1 MNKVTLS
8 VVALAAIGAPVQ
20 SQAADQT
27 EAEKLQATYE
37 EVCGILNTAINE
49 VNVYHDAVK
58 AQYLSEFSNI
68 QKEIDAAK
76 TAGTIDK
83 AYFTGKIGAVKADAL
98 KREKQYV
105 AKDKIDAAFK
115 ALTVDYNNALKQ
127 VKNGSYPN
135 VGANKKAW
143 LEGLGYSELKA
154 TIEAL
159 NPATQDDIAANKA
172 GIVSECTAMQNSI
185 KSMLA
190 GIDEE
195 EKNVANN
202 EDAYNQVVKAITNL
216 KNTYNEQLQELLKL
230 LPGDPDVYGDW
241 QAKAIDEL
249 NEQYRKILDVEKK
262 NNAAHDAGNA
272 NDILSENLNT
282 LNEVSGKIIGENGEK
297 GEIYNK
303 WNTAKLDEE
312 KAYAERKADVEGLKT
327 TLKSTT
333 DKLSERKLSDLDSD
347 ISTINAK
354 IGELASTIE
363 DNYKDNTVSELD
375 IKNSMT
381 AIETLIKEL
390 GTKAQ
395 PIIDNYDAN
404 VLIIKE
410 LEAQYKT
417 LEAAKKAADK
427 LSDDGNYKASDYF
440 TESYNNINTKRKA
453 IIDAAKNAL
462 DTKTSVAY
470 KASTKYKNAMDEVD
484 DLISTYAAN
493 TTASLSA
500 YNTAA
505 KTIADVQALVDK
517 FAALPDLT
525 VTSDGKVK
533 GYGASD
539 QCTYQEAM
547 DNAKSDIENIN
558 NSIDKAKTEKDGDH
572 KNSMVIA
579 SGKPLTR
586 DLKALQTLLDNYKT
600 NKANFDKNSAIAA
613 ADNILAEADARIKD
627 FSDRIDEAK
636 KGDLGNMKDEVEA
649 KIAALQP
656 DLKKLKADV
665 DAAKDSY
672 NKYNKEEDK
681 DKKAEE
687 AQKTISKLS
696 DVNKV
701 LDELEPKVVEAEN
714 LAIKAKN
721 NKAAYDATTKAV
733 TDSSIEGKLASAE
746 TEINNKTTG
755 EGKDFY
761 LDEWKKL
768 KLNVAALKTAI
779 GDSYKNKK
787 SAENKESHLNTL
799 NNLLSAI
806 STLQT
811 NAIANE
817 TMHSAQVEKAK
828 TLQSDWQKAYTNI
841 SEKDESTKAK
851 EYLAQL
857 GTLQDAINALN
868 KNIGEAFGKG
878 ESKAKDSEFAAE
890 ITRITNEINNIV
902 KAQEEGYN
910 AAIEA
915 DNIAQH
921 ELFKTQYNAAYKQY
935 QDAVSA
941 LNEFAKIQNLDL
953 KEVLKNLVPTHDAI
967 YDYAE
972 KLRDLNT
979 KENAEYAKFKAPDL
993 YSSAEFVKGANT
1005 YTEEIDKLLN
1015 TYQETVND
1023 EAKTKYNTL
1032 IQTAVTEL
1040 ANAKDAVKDFKYDG
1054 KDNAFKDVDDVV
1066 SAAQTAAGKTEG
1078 SKVVDRMFAVKMDG
1092 WFTTLTNVKSLIAA
1106 DKEVAADNE
1115 FTYHYNEFTKLYNS
1129 EKTEIAG
1136 LKGLTKDYLAQL
1148 SERAKIISAAQELF
1162 NKVPGNKKFDELPG
1176 CLTELKKY
1184 YDGDKGIPV
1193 EIEGKN
1199 HSVIYDNALKDSAK
1213 STANLKAYDEII
1225 KIIDAAAEK
1234 VANGAEAI
1242 DPLFNVH
1249 IKDSKI
1255 YTDYK
1260 AICVRIEALY
1270 NSAEKS
1276 KKDGSCVEDKGN
1288 AESEAKNIETAIED
1302 LKNPAIDAE
1311 IPALKGEVD
1320 RVKEE
1325 YNKAATQSADLLE
1338 KVKVYD
1344 AQIEA
1349 LYRTLD
1355 ATPTKENPNNKG
1367 IQYKW
1372 ENERSKYGFDAAK
1385 ADLVK
1390 LQSEISRV
1398 GRELTAL
1405 YDAAAQETALAELN
1419 ARAEEL
1425 EALLKDFTE
1434 KAEYHKDINDKYGA
1448 DLDDFK
1454 AYLEGVKAD
1463 VEAKNAAGDIL
1474 FHKNNLLADFD
1485 RAEAEFSDVA
1495 GLNAMYNKYVTNDK
1509 VYNTLKAGFEAL
1521 QKQLDDLKTLADGF
1535 HASHLVPITDPVTG
1549 ELVDVEY
1556 RNNQYEVI
1564 SATIKTELNDLAKSH
1579 DAINLTAK
1587 DLKGATDEV
1596 SAKIVEYEKTIK
1608 YDEARLCWLKDLHET
1623 YLDAANNLRKNLADN
1638 QLYGGNRYNELVNR
1652 MKQLDNAHTNA
1663 KAYNDAAFWNG
1674 SIAND
1679 IDGKDVLVKNEETGD
1694 LVNIEIDYLE
1704 EAWPTL
1710 QAKVE
1715 KLLAEANQLAKDV
1728 NDFAYI
1734 KGDADND
1741 KKVTV
1746 NDYSTVRNWILT
1758 ATAFEDVSESQRYA
1772 GDVDGNKQF
1781 TVADMTQI
1789 SNIIFYGNPL
1799 GKQEEA
1805 AGAKGQLTVV
1815 DNDEITLVKES
1826 EETSVFGKTV
1836 RVAVNVAHNVAF
1848 TAGQFDVKLPEGM
1861 KIASQSL
1868 TERGNG
1874 HELLCNEIGNGLY
1887 RMVAATI
1894 DNTKFNGRTGAL
1906 VLIDVEVS
1914 GSYTGGEISVSNVI
1928 FSDANGISYSIVG
1941 PGNDG
1946 ETTGIDGVTAP
1957 TVKERIYSIGGQMKK
1972 ALKKGINIIVGEDGK
1987 GHKVVK

>member
-20 SQAADQT
+20 SQAAEQT
-27 EAEKLQATYE
+27 EAEKLQATYD

-49 VNVYHDAVK
+49 VNGYHEAVK
-58 AQYLSEFSNI
+58 AEYLNKLSNI

-83 AYFTGKIGAVKADAL
+83 AYFDGVISTVKAEA
-98 KREKQYV
+98 KNRENQYV
-105 AKDKIDAAFK
+105 GYDLIKGKFDNLTSTYKK
-115 ALTVDYNNALKQ
+115 ALTTVQ
-127 VKNGSYPN
+127 NGSYPN
-135 VGANKKAW
+135 VGAKKKAW
-143 LEGLGYSELKA
+143 LESDELGYPALKA
-154 TIEAL
+154 RVDAL
-159 NPATQDDIAANKA
+159 DPATQDDIYNKRWSMWYECSNMNTSVQAMLDGLVVEEANAAS
-172 GIVSECTAMQNSI
+172 SEASYKDVVDIITA
-185 KSMLA
+185 
-190 GIDEE
+190 
-195 EKNVANN
+195 
-202 EDAYNQVVKAITNL
+202 L
-216 KNTYNEQLQELLKL
+216 KETYNVQLQALLKI
-230 LPGDPDVYGDW
+230 LPGDPDVYGNW

-249 NEQYRKILDVEKK
+249 NEEYRKILDVEKK
-262 NNAAHDAGNA
+262 NAAAREAGNA
-272 NDILSENLNT
+272 NVIYSENTGTLAKVKGNIGSISDKWKQLKDAEEAAYKARKEDVDTLNKNLKAITDELSTRSLSELDGDINLIQKKINT
-282 LNEVSGKIIGENGEK
+282 V
-297 GEIYNK
+297 
-303 WNTAKLDEE
+303 
-312 KAYAERKADVEGLKT
+312 
-327 TLKSTT
+327 
-333 DKLSERKLSDLDSD
+333 
-347 ISTINAK
+347 
-354 IGELASTIE
+354 ASTVE
-363 DNYKDNTVSELD
+363 SRYKANTVSTLD
-375 IKNSMT
+375 IKNSQRE
-381 AIETLIKEL
+381 IDILILRLEA
-390 GTKAQ
+390 KAE
-395 PIIDNYDAN
+395 PIIANYDAN
-404 VLIIKE
+404 AGIITE

-417 LEAAKKAADK
+417 LEDAKKAADT

-440 TESYNNINTKRKA
+440 TESYNTIVTKRQA
-453 IIDAAKNAL
+453 IIAAAKNAF
-462 DTKTSVAY
+462 DTNHSVPY
-470 KASTKYKNAMDEVD
+470 KVSTNYKNAKAEVD
-484 DLISTYAAN
+484 RLIKAYAAN

-505 KTIADVQALVDK
+505 KTIADAQALVDK
-517 FAALPDLT
+517 IAALADLS
-525 VTSDGKVK
+525 VTNDGNVK
-533 GYGASD
+533 GNSNY
-539 QCTYQEAM
+539 TYQEAM
-547 DNAKSDIENIN
+547 DAANTQIGNIKKQINKANANKDANHKSEME
-558 NSIDKAKTEKDGDH
+558 KAAKLSVR
-572 KNSMVIA
+572 N
-579 SGKPLTR
+579 
-586 DLKALQTLLDNYKT
+586 DLQELLDNYDA
-600 NKANFDKNSAIAA
+600 NKKAFDKNSAIAA
-613 ADNILAEADARIKD
+613 ADNILAEADARIDDLKA
-627 FSDRIDEAK
+627 RIAKAEA
-636 KGDLGNMKDEVEA
+636 GDLGNMATEVTE
-649 KIAALQP
+649 KTTPLQKELGKLTDDVAATR
-656 DLKKLKADV
+656 KTYN
-665 DAAKDSY
+665 DAAD
-672 NKYNKEEDK
+672 

-696 DVNKV
+696 DVNNA

-733 TDSSIEGKLASAE
+733 TDSSIDGKLASAR
-746 TEINNKTTG
+746 TEIEKKTTG
-755 EGKDFY
+755 DGQMFY
-761 LDEWKKL
+761 LKELAKL
-768 KLNVAALKTAI
+768 KNSVDALNTAI
-779 GDSYKNKK
+779 EKSYTDKK

-841 SEKDESTKAK
+841 SEKDESTQAK
-851 EYLAQL
+851 DYLAQL

-868 KNIGEAFGKG
+868 TNIAEAFKTGT
-878 ESKAKDSEFAAE
+878 SKAKDSEFAAE

-910 AAIEA
+910 AAITA

-921 ELFKTQYNAAYKQY
+921 NKFISQYNAAYKMY
-935 QDAVSA
+935 QDAVAA
-941 LNEFAKIQNLDL
+941 LNEFAKIQNP
-953 KEVLKNLVPTHDAI
+953 VLVKALEDLVPTHDAI
-967 YDYAE
+967 YAYADKLRLLNADESADYA
-972 KLRDLNT
+972 T
-979 KENAEYAKFKAPDL
+979 YKAPKL
-993 YSSAEFVKGANT
+993 YSSATWVDKADQYEA
-1005 YTEEIDKLLN
+1005 EIDANLKK
-1015 TYQETVND
+1015 YQ
-1023 EAKTKYNTL
+1023 
-1032 IQTAVTEL
+1032 
-1040 ANAKDAVKDFKYDG
+1040 DAVNKIALDNYKKDIKAAVEKLDAAKAAISSYEY
-1054 KDNAFKDVDDVV
+1054 KDKKNAFADVDAFVGD
-1066 SAAQTAAGKTEG
+1066 AQTAAGLTGKE
-1078 SKVVDRMFAVKMDG
+1078 VDRMFATKIDG
-1092 WFTTLTNVKSLIAA
+1092 WLSQFKNVDNMIDA
-1106 DKEVAADNE
+1106 DKEAAADNE
-1115 FTYHYNEFTKLYNS
+1115 FTYQHTNFTNLYNS
-1129 EKTEIAG
+1129 EKAEIAK
-1136 LKGLTKDYLAQL
+1136 LANLTQDYLAQL
-1148 SERAKIISAAQELF
+1148 AKRKQSSINYAYDMFVYRVVASGKPLPAE
-1162 NKVPGNKKFDELPG
+1162 KKFVRLPD
-1176 CLTELKKY
+1176 CLKELKKY
-1184 YDGDKGIPV
+1184 YAADGKPVVVDK
-1193 EIEGKN
+1193 KN
-1199 HSVIYDNALKDSAK
+1199 HSDIYNKAVDESKYN
-1213 STANLKAYDEII
+1213 TANLEAYDAII
-1225 KIIDAAAEK
+1225 AIIDGVSDK
-1234 VANGAEAI
+1234 GSVGAEAI

-1249 IKDSKI
+1249 VAGSKI
-1255 YTDYK
+1255 YGDYSS
-1260 AICVRIEALY
+1260 ILEDIEDFY
-1270 NSAEKS
+1270 KDAETWKGN
-1276 KKDGSCVEDKGN
+1276 GSCVANKTT
-1288 AESEAKNIETAIED
+1288 AENRAKNIEKAIND
-1302 LKNPAIDAE
+1302 IKIPAIDAE
-1311 IPALKGEVD
+1311 IPALRGEID

-1325 YNKAATQSADLLE
+1325 YNKAATQSAELLE

-1344 AQIEA
+1344 AQIQT
-1349 LYRTLD
+1349 LYNTLD

-1367 IQYKW
+1367 INYKW
-1372 ENERSKYGFDAAK
+1372 KNERSKYGFDAAK

-1495 GLNAMYNKYVTNDK
+1495 GLNKMYNKYVTNDK

-1535 HASHLVPITDPVTG
+1535 HASHIVTIPVPGTT
-1549 ELVDVEY
+1549 ESVDVEY

-1564 SATIKTELNDLAKSH
+1564 SATIETKLNGFAASH
-1579 DAINLTAK
+1579 DNIALTAK
-1587 DLKGATDEV
+1587 DLKGATDKV
-1596 SAKIVEYEKTIK
+1596 SADIVKYEKTIK
-1608 YDEARLCWLKDLHET
+1608 HDEATLCWLPDLKKS
-1623 YLDAANNLRKNLADN
+1623 YNAANDDFNKDDK
-1638 QLYGGNRYNELVNR
+1638 LYGGTRKADLQGR
-1652 MKQLDNAHTNA
+1652 LDALKNAIENA
-1663 KAYNDAAFWNG
+1663 ENYEKDAFKPG
-1674 SIAND
+1674 SISYD
-1679 IDGKDVLVKNEETGD
+1679 IDGNDVRVENESTGVKEAIKINY
-1694 LVNIEIDYLE
+1694 IK

-1710 QAKVE
+1710 EAKINT
-1715 KLLAEANQLAKDV
+1715 LRAEAEQLAKDV
-1728 NDFAYI
+1728 NELAYI
-1734 KGDADND
+1734 EGDADND

-1781 TVADMTQI
+1781 TVADMTKI
-1789 SNIIFYGNPL
+1789 SNIIFYGDKNGAAP
-1799 GKQEEA
+1799 

-1826 EETSVFGKTV
+1826 EETSVFGKTI

>member
-27 EAEKLQATYE
+27 EAEKLQATYD

-49 VNVYHDAVK
+49 VNDYHDAVK
-58 AQYLSEFSNI
+58 AQYLGELSNI

-83 AYFTGKIGAVKADAL
+83 AYFTGKIDTVKADAL
-98 KREKQYV
+98 IRENQYV
-105 AKDKIDAAFK
+105 AKDSIDAAFK
-115 ALTVDYNNALKQ
+115 ALTVVYNNALTQ

-143 LEGLGYSELKA
+143 LEGELGYSELKA
-154 TIEAL
+154 KVEAL

-172 GIVSECTAMQNSI
+172 GIVSDCKAMQKSI
-185 KSMLA
+185 QSMLD

-202 EDAYNQVVKAITNL
+202 EDAYKQVVKAITNH
-216 KNTYNEQLQELLKL
+216 KNTYNQQLQELLKL
-230 LPGDPDVYGDW
+230 LPGDPDIYGDW

-249 NEQYRKILDVEKK
+249 NEQYRQILDVEKK
-262 NNAAHDAGNA
+262 NNAAHEAGNA
-272 NDILSENLNT
+272 NGILEKNKEILD
-282 LNEVSGKIIGENGEK
+282 EVSGQIGQ
-297 GEIYNK
+297 ISVK
-303 WNTAKLDEE
+303 WDTAKQAEE
-312 KAYAERKADVEGLKT
+312 NAYTARKADVETLKT

-333 DKLSERKLSDLDSD
+333 DKLSQRKLSDLDSD

-363 DNYKDNTVSELD
+363 DNYKAHTVSKLNISKSKAAINKLISELE
-375 IKNSMT
+375 K
-381 AIETLIKEL
+381 
-390 GTKAQ
+390 KAQ
-395 PIIDNYDAN
+395 PIIANYDAN
-404 VLIIKE
+404 AGIITE

-484 DLISTYAAN
+484 GLIDTYKAN
-493 TTASLSA
+493 TVASLAA

-505 KTIADVQALVDK
+505 KKITDAQALVDK
-517 FAALPDLT
+517 YAKLADLT
-525 VTSDGKVK
+525 VTTNGEVK
-533 GYGASD
+533 D
-539 QCTYQEAM
+539 ENNKTYQEVKE
-547 DNAKSDIENIN
+547 NAEEQIGAIKTQITTA
-558 NSIDKAKTEKDGDH
+558 KAKKDAAHKSEMEKAADLSVRGDLE
-572 KNSMVIA
+572 K
-579 SGKPLTR
+579 L
-586 DLKALQTLLDNYKT
+586 LKDYDD
-600 NKANFDKNSAIAA
+600 NKAAFDKNSAIAA
-613 ADNILAEADARIKD
+613 ANNILAEADARIKD
-627 FSDRIDEAK
+627 FSARINKAK
-636 KGDLGNMKDEVEA
+636 EGDLGNMEKEVEA
-649 KIAALQP
+649 KIEALQP

-672 NKYNKEEDK
+672 NKVEDK

-733 TDSSIEGKLASAE
+733 TDSSIDGKLASAE

-755 EGKDFY
+755 DGQMFY
-761 LDEWKKL
+761 LKELAKL
-768 KLNVAALKTAI
+768 KNSVDALNTAI
-779 GDSYKNKK
+779 EKSYTDKK

-841 SEKDESTKAK
+841 SEKDESTQAK
-851 EYLAQL
+851 DYLAQL

-868 KNIGEAFGKG
+868 TNIAESFKTGT
-878 ESKAKDSEFAAE
+878 SKAKDSEFAAE
-890 ITRITNEINNIV
+890 ITRISNAINTIV

-910 AAIEA
+910 AAITA

-921 ELFKTQYNAAYKQY
+921 NKFISQYNAAYKMY
-935 QDAVSA
+935 QDAVAA
-941 LNEFAKIQNLDL
+941 LNEFAKIQNP
-953 KEVLKNLVPTHDAI
+953 VLVKALEDLVPTHDAI
-967 YDYAE
+967 YAYADKLRQLNADESADYA
-972 KLRDLNT
+972 T
-979 KENAEYAKFKAPDL
+979 YKAPKL
-993 YSSAEFVKGANT
+993 YSSATWVDKADLYEA
-1005 YTEEIDKLLN
+1005 EIDAKLKE
-1015 TYQETVND
+1015 YQDAVNKIALDNYTD
-1023 EAKTKYNTL
+1023 EIKA
-1032 IQTAVTEL
+1032 AVKKL
-1040 ANAKDAVKDFKYDG
+1040 ADAKDAIKDYTY
-1054 KDNAFKDVDDVV
+1054 KDKKNAFADVDAFVGD
-1066 SAAQTAAGKTEG
+1066 AQTAAGLTGKE
-1078 SKVVDRMFAVKMDG
+1078 VDRMFATKIDG
-1092 WFTTLTNVKSLIAA
+1092 WLSQFKNVDNMIDA
-1106 DKEVAADNE
+1106 DKEAAADNE
-1115 FTYHYNEFTKLYNS
+1115 FTYQHTNFTNLYNS
-1129 EKTEIAG
+1129 EKAEIAK
-1136 LKGLTKDYLAQL
+1136 LANLTQDYLAQL
-1148 SERAKIISAAQELF
+1148 AKRKQSSINYAYDMFVYRVVNS
-1162 NKVPGNKKFDELPG
+1162 GNPLPAKKKFVRLPD
-1176 CLTELKKY
+1176 CLKELKKY
-1184 YDGDKGIPV
+1184 YAENGTPVVVDK
-1193 EIEGKN
+1193 KN
-1199 HSVIYDNALKDSAK
+1199 HSDIYNKAVDESKYN
-1213 STANLKAYDEII
+1213 TANLEAYDAII
-1225 KIIDAAAEK
+1225 AIIDGVSDK
-1234 VANGAEAI
+1234 GSVGAEAI

-1249 IKDSKI
+1249 VAGSKI
-1255 YTDYK
+1255 YGEYSSILEDIEDFYK
-1260 AICVRIEALY
+1260 D
-1270 NSAEKS
+1270 AETWKGN
-1276 KKDGSCVEDKGN
+1276 GSCVANKTT
-1288 AESEAKNIETAIED
+1288 AENRAKNIEKAIND
-1302 LKNPAIDAE
+1302 IKIPAIDAE
-1311 IPALKGEVD
+1311 IPALRGEID

-1325 YNKAATQSADLLE
+1325 YNKAATQSAELLE

-1344 AQIEA
+1344 AQIQT
-1349 LYRTLD
+1349 LYNTLD
-1355 ATPTKENPNNKG
+1355 AEPTKENPNNKG
-1367 IQYKW
+1367 INYKW

-1535 HASHLVPITDPVTG
+1535 HASHIVTIQDPVTD
-1549 ELVDVEY
+1549 EFVDVEY
-1556 RNNQYEVI
+1556 RNNEYENI
-1564 SATIKTELNDLAKSH
+1564 SATIETKLNGLAKSH
-1579 DAINLTAK
+1579 DAINLT
-1587 DLKGATDEV
+1587 DNNLKGATDGV
-1596 SAKIVEYEKTIK
+1596 SADIVKYEKNIK
-1608 YDEARLCWLKDLHET
+1608 FDEAAHCWLTDLSKSI
-1623 YLDAANNLRKNLADN
+1623 YNAQVNFNANINASNVN
-1638 QLYGGNRYNELVNR
+1638 YGGNRENELSSR
-1652 MKQLDNAHTNA
+1652 IADLW
-1663 KAYNDAAFWNG
+1663 KAFQYASTYNSDAFYFG
-1674 SIAND
+1674 SIYHD
-1679 IDGKDVLVKNEETGD
+1679 IDGNDVRVENESTGVKEAIKINY
-1694 LVNIEIDYLE
+1694 IK

-1710 QAKVE
+1710 EAKINT
-1715 KLLAEANQLAKDV
+1715 LRAEAEQLAKDV
-1728 NDFAYI
+1728 NELAYI
-1734 KGDADND
+1734 EGDADND

-1781 TVADMTQI
+1781 TVADMTKI
-1789 SNIIFYGNPL
+1789 SNIIFYGDKNGAAP
-1799 GKQEEA
+1799 

-1826 EETSVFGKTV
+1826 EETSVFGKTI

>member
-27 EAEKLQATYE
+27 EAEKLQATYD

-49 VNVYHDAVK
+49 VNGYHEAVK
-58 AQYLSEFSNI
+58 AEYLNKLSNI

-83 AYFTGKIGAVKADAL
+83 AYFDGVISTVKAEA
-98 KREKQYV
+98 KNRENQYDGYDLI
-105 AKDKIDAAFK
+105 KGEFDKLASTYEK
-115 ALTVDYNNALKQ
+115 ALTTVQ
-127 VKNGSYPN
+127 NGSYPN
-135 VGANKKAW
+135 VGAKKKAW
-143 LEGLGYSELKA
+143 LESDELGYPALKA
-154 TIEAL
+154 RVEAL
-159 NPATQDDIAANKA
+159 DPATQDNIYDNRWDMFFECHNMNNSVQTMLDGLDVEEANA
-172 GIVSECTAMQNSI
+172 VSSEDSYQKVVDEITA
-185 KSMLA
+185 
-190 GIDEE
+190 
-195 EKNVANN
+195 
-202 EDAYNQVVKAITNL
+202 L
-216 KNTYNEQLQELLKL
+216 KETYNVQLQALLKI
-230 LPGDPDVYGDW
+230 LPGDPDVYGNW

-249 NEQYRKILDVEKK
+249 NEEYRKILDVEKK
-262 NNAAHDAGNA
+262 NAAAREAGNA
-272 NDILSENLNT
+272 NEIQSDNLGTLAKVKGNIESISDKWKKLKEAEEDAYKARKEDVDT
-282 LNEVSGKIIGENGEK
+282 LNKN
-297 GEIYNK
+297 
-303 WNTAKLDEE
+303 L
-312 KAYAERKADVEGLKT
+312 KAI
-327 TLKSTT
+327 T
-333 DKLSERKLSDLDSD
+333 DKLSKRSLSELDGD
-347 ISTINAK
+347 INTIQTK
-354 IGELASTIE
+354 INTVASTVE
-363 DNYKDNTVSELD
+363 SRYKANTVSKLD
-375 IKNSMT
+375 ITKSQTEINN
-381 AIETLIKEL
+381 LIKEL
-390 GTKAQ
+390 NKKAQ
-395 PIIDNYDAN
+395 PIISNYDAN
-404 VLIIKE
+404 AGIITE

-440 TESYNNINTKRKA
+440 TESYNTINTKRKA
-453 IIDAAKNAL
+453 IIADAKNHL
-462 DTKTSVAY
+462 DTKTSVDY
-470 KASTKYKNAMDEVD
+470 KASAKYKNAMDEVD
-484 DLISTYAAN
+484 DLISTYKID
-493 TTASLSA
+493 TDASLKA
-500 YNTAA
+500 YNQAA
-505 KTIADVQALVDK
+505 KKITDAQALVDK
-517 FAALPDLT
+517 YAKLADLT
-525 VTSDGKVK
+525 VTTNGLVK
-533 GYGASD
+533 
-539 QCTYQEAM
+539 
-547 DNAKSDIENIN
+547 NAKNETYKEVKEKAEEQIGAIKTQ
-558 NSIDKAKTEKDGDH
+558 ITTAKAKKDAAH
-572 KNSMVIA
+572 KTAMENAAKLSV
-579 SGKPLTR
+579 R
-586 DLKALQTLLDNYKT
+586 DDLQTLLDNYDA
-600 NKANFDKNSAIAA
+600 NKKAFDKNSAIAA
-613 ADNILAEADARIKD
+613 ANNILAEADARINDLNTRLKE
-627 FSDRIDEAK
+627 SLV
-636 KGDLGNMKDEVEA
+636 GDLGNMEDEVKTA
-649 KIAALQP
+649 VSALQTEL
-656 DLKKLKADV
+656 DELTKKVADQKKTYE
-665 DAAKDSY
+665 AA
-672 NKYNKEEDK
+672 ED
-681 DKKAEE
+681 DKKQE
-687 AQKTISKLS
+687 AAQNTISTLS
-696 DVNKV
+696 DVNLALEK
-701 LDELEPKVVEAEN
+701 LEPKVVEAEN

-733 TDSSIEGKLASAE
+733 TDSSIDGKLKSAQ
-746 TEINNKTTG
+746 TEIEKKTTG
-755 EGKDFY
+755 DGQMFY
-761 LDEWKKL
+761 LKELAKL
-768 KLNVAALKTAI
+768 KNSVDALNTAI
-779 GDSYKNKK
+779 EKSYTDKK

-841 SEKDESTKAK
+841 SEKDESTQAK
-851 EYLAQL
+851 DYLAQL

-868 KNIGEAFGKG
+868 TNIAEAFKTGT
-878 ESKAKDSEFAAE
+878 SKAKDSEFAAE

-910 AAIEA
+910 AAITA

-921 ELFKTQYNAAYKQY
+921 NKFISQYNAAYKMY
-935 QDAVSA
+935 QDAVAA
-941 LNEFAKIQNLDL
+941 LNEFAKIQNP
-953 KEVLKNLVPTHDAI
+953 VLVKALEDLVPTHDAI
-967 YDYAE
+967 YAYADKLRLLNADESADYA
-972 KLRDLNT
+972 T
-979 KENAEYAKFKAPDL
+979 YKAPKL
-993 YSSAEFVKGANT
+993 YSSATWVDKADLYEA
-1005 YTEEIDKLLN
+1005 EIDAKLKE
-1015 TYQETVND
+1015 YQDAVNKIALDNYTD
-1023 EAKTKYNTL
+1023 EIKA
-1032 IQTAVTEL
+1032 AVKKL
-1040 ANAKDAVKDFKYDG
+1040 ADAKDAIKDYTY
-1054 KDNAFKDVDDVV
+1054 KDKKNAFADVDAFVGD
-1066 SAAQTAAGKTEG
+1066 AQTAAGLTGKE
-1078 SKVVDRMFAVKMDG
+1078 VDRMFATKIDG
-1092 WFTTLTNVKSLIAA
+1092 WLSQFKNVDNMIDA
-1106 DKEVAADNE
+1106 DKEAAADNE
-1115 FTYHYNEFTKLYNS
+1115 FTYQHTNFTNLYKS
-1129 EKTEIAG
+1129 EKAEIAK
-1136 LKGLTKDYLAQL
+1136 LANLTQDYLAQL
-1148 SERAKIISAAQELF
+1148 AKRKQSSINYAYDMFVYRVVASGKPLPAE
-1162 NKVPGNKKFDELPG
+1162 KKFVRLPD
-1176 CLTELKKY
+1176 CLKELKKY
-1184 YDGDKGIPV
+1184 YAENGTPAVVDK
-1193 EIEGKN
+1193 KN
-1199 HSVIYDNALKDSAK
+1199 HSDIYNKAVDESKYN
-1213 STANLKAYDEII
+1213 TANLEAYDAII
-1225 KIIDAAAEK
+1225 AIIDGVSDK
-1234 VANGAEAI
+1234 GSVGAEAI

-1249 IKDSKI
+1249 VAGSKI
-1255 YTDYK
+1255 YGDYSS
-1260 AICVRIEALY
+1260 ILEDIEDFY
-1270 NSAEKS
+1270 KDAETWKGN
-1276 KKDGSCVEDKGN
+1276 GSCVANKTT
-1288 AESEAKNIETAIED
+1288 AENRAKNIEKAIND
-1302 LKNPAIDAE
+1302 IKIPAIDAE
-1311 IPALKGEVD
+1311 IPALRGEID

-1325 YNKAATQSADLLE
+1325 YNKAATQSAELLE

-1344 AQIEA
+1344 AQIQT
-1349 LYRTLD
+1349 LYNTLD

-1367 IQYKW
+1367 INYKW

-1535 HASHLVPITDPVTG
+1535 HASHIVTIQDPVTD
-1549 ELVDVEY
+1549 EFVDVEY
-1556 RNNQYEVI
+1556 RNNEYENI
-1564 SATIKTELNDLAKSH
+1564 SATIETKLNGLAKSH
-1579 DAINLTAK
+1579 DAINLT
-1587 DLKGATDEV
+1587 DNNLKGATDGV
-1596 SAKIVEYEKTIK
+1596 SADIVKYEKNIK
-1608 YDEARLCWLKDLHET
+1608 FDEAAHCWLTDLSKSI
-1623 YLDAANNLRKNLADN
+1623 YNAQVNFNANINASNVN
-1638 QLYGGNRYNELVNR
+1638 YGGNRENELSSR
-1652 MKQLDNAHTNA
+1652 IADLW
-1663 KAYNDAAFWNG
+1663 KAFQYASTYNSDAFYFG
-1674 SIAND
+1674 SIYHD
-1679 IDGKDVLVKNEETGD
+1679 IDGNDVRVENESTGVKEAIKINY
-1694 LVNIEIDYLE
+1694 IK

-1710 QAKVE
+1710 EAKINT
-1715 KLLAEANQLAKDV
+1715 LRAEAEQLAKDV
-1728 NDFAYI
+1728 NELAYI
-1734 KGDADND
+1734 EGDADND

-1781 TVADMTQI
+1781 TVADMTKI
-1789 SNIIFYGNPL
+1789 SNIIFYGDKNGAAP
-1799 GKQEEA
+1799 

-1826 EETSVFGKTV
+1826 EETSVFGKTI

>member
-27 EAEKLQATYE
+27 EAEKLQATYD

-49 VNVYHDAVK
+49 VNGYHEAVK
-58 AQYLSEFSNI
+58 AEYLNKLSNI

-83 AYFTGKIGAVKADAL
+83 AYFAGKIDTVKADAL
-98 KREKQYV
+98 IRENQYV

-127 VKNGSYPN
+127 VKKGSYPN

-143 LEGLGYSELKA
+143 LEGELGYSELKA
-154 TIEAL
+154 TVEAL
-159 NPATQDDIAANKA
+159 DPATQNDIAANKA

-202 EDAYNQVVKAITNL
+202 EAAYNQVVAEIKDL

-230 LPGDPDVYGDW
+230 LPGDPDIYGDW

-249 NEQYRKILDVEKK
+249 NEQYRQILDVEKK
-262 NNAAHDAGNA
+262 NNAAHEAGNA
-272 NDILSENLNT
+272 NGILTENQNT
-282 LNEVSGKIIGENGEK
+282 LYKVSGEIGEISK
-297 GEIYNK
+297 S
-303 WNTAKLDEE
+303 WSTAKQAEE
-312 KAYAERKADVEGLKT
+312 NAYTARKADVETLKT

-333 DKLSERKLSDLDSD
+333 DKLSQRKLSDLDSD

-363 DNYKDNTVSELD
+363 DNYKAHTVSKLNISKSKAAINKLISELE
-375 IKNSMT
+375 K
-381 AIETLIKEL
+381 
-390 GTKAQ
+390 KAE
-395 PIIDNYDAN
+395 PIIANYDAN
-404 VLIIKE
+404 AGIITE

-484 DLISTYAAN
+484 DLISTYKID
-493 TTASLSA
+493 TDASLKA
-500 YNTAA
+500 YNQAA
-505 KTIADVQALVDK
+505 KKITDAQALVDK
-517 FAALPDLT
+517 YAKLADLT
-525 VTSDGKVK
+525 VTTDGKVK
-533 GYGASD
+533 GAKNE
-539 QCTYQEAM
+539 TYQEVKEKAEEQIG
-547 DNAKSDIENIN
+547 AIKTQITTA
-558 NSIDKAKTEKDGDH
+558 KAKKDAAHKSEMEKAADLSVRGD
-572 KNSMVIA
+572 
-579 SGKPLTR
+579 
-586 DLKALQTLLDNYKT
+586 LQTYLDKYDN
-600 NKANFDKNSAIAA
+600 NKAEFDKNSAIAA

-733 TDSSIEGKLASAE
+733 TDSSIDGKLASAR
-746 TEINNKTTG
+746 TEIEKKTTG
-755 EGKDFY
+755 DGQMFY
-761 LDEWKKL
+761 LKELAKIENSVTALNDAIKK
-768 KLNVAALKTAI
+768 
-779 GDSYKNKK
+779 SYTDKK

-841 SEKDESTKAK
+841 SEKDESTQAK
-851 EYLAQL
+851 DYLAQL

-868 KNIGEAFGKG
+868 TNIAEAFKTGT
-878 ESKAKDSEFAAE
+878 SKAKDSEFAAE

-910 AAIEA
+910 AAITA

-921 ELFKTQYNAAYKQY
+921 NKFISQYNAAYKMY
-935 QDAVSA
+935 QDAVAA
-941 LNEFAKIQNLDL
+941 LNEFAKIQNP
-953 KEVLKNLVPTHDAI
+953 VLVKALEDLVPTHDAI
-967 YDYAE
+967 YAYADKLRLLNADESADYA
-972 KLRDLNT
+972 T
-979 KENAEYAKFKAPDL
+979 YKAPKL
-993 YSSAEFVKGANT
+993 YSSATWVDKADLYEA
-1005 YTEEIDKLLN
+1005 EIDAKLKE
-1015 TYQETVND
+1015 YQDAVNKIALDNYTD
-1023 EAKTKYNTL
+1023 EIKA
-1032 IQTAVTEL
+1032 AVKKL
-1040 ANAKDAVKDFKYDG
+1040 ADAKDAIKDYTY
-1054 KDNAFKDVDDVV
+1054 KDKKNAFADVDAFVGD
-1066 SAAQTAAGKTEG
+1066 AQTAAGLTGKE
-1078 SKVVDRMFAVKMDG
+1078 VDRMFATKIDG
-1092 WFTTLTNVKSLIAA
+1092 WLSQFKNVDNMIDA
-1106 DKEVAADNE
+1106 DKEAAADNE
-1115 FTYHYNEFTKLYNS
+1115 FTYQHTNFTNLYNS
-1129 EKTEIAG
+1129 EKAEIAK
-1136 LKGLTKDYLAQL
+1136 LANLTQDYLAQL
-1148 SERAKIISAAQELF
+1148 AKRKQSSINYAYDMFVYRVVASGKPLPAE
-1162 NKVPGNKKFDELPG
+1162 KKFVRLPD
-1176 CLTELKKY
+1176 CLKELKKY
-1184 YDGDKGIPV
+1184 YAENGTPVVVDK
-1193 EIEGKN
+1193 KN
-1199 HSVIYDNALKDSAK
+1199 HSDIYNKAVDESKYN
-1213 STANLKAYDEII
+1213 TANLEAYDAII
-1225 KIIDAAAEK
+1225 AIIDGVSDK
-1234 VANGAEAI
+1234 GSVGAEAI

-1249 IKDSKI
+1249 VAGSKI
-1255 YTDYK
+1255 YGEYSSILEDIEDFYK
-1260 AICVRIEALY
+1260 D
-1270 NSAEKS
+1270 AETWKGN
-1276 KKDGSCVEDKGN
+1276 GSCVANKTT
-1288 AESEAKNIETAIED
+1288 AENRAKNIEKAIND
-1302 LKNPAIDAE
+1302 IKIPAIDAE
-1311 IPALKGEVD
+1311 IPALRGEID

-1325 YNKAATQSADLLE
+1325 YNKAATQSAELLE

-1344 AQIEA
+1344 AQIQT
-1349 LYRTLD
+1349 LYNTLD

-1367 IQYKW
+1367 INYKW

-1535 HASHLVPITDPVTG
+1535 HASHIVTIPVPGTSESV
-1549 ELVDVEY
+1549 EVEY

-1564 SATIKTELNDLAKSH
+1564 SATIETKLNGFAKSH
-1579 DAINLTAK
+1579 DAINLTDKA
-1587 DLKGATDEV
+1587 LEGATDDV
-1596 SAKIVEYEKTIK
+1596 SASIVEYEKTIK
-1608 YDEARLCWLKDLHET
+1608 YDEARHCWLTDLSQSI
-1623 YLDAANNLRKNLADN
+1623 YKADADFNANISASNVK
-1638 QLYGGNRYNELVNR
+1638 YGGNRELELRNRINDLRNAYWNAYWYNE
-1652 MKQLDNAHTNA
+1652 NA
-1663 KAYNDAAFWNG
+1663 
-1674 SIAND
+1674 SIYGLIWRD
-1679 IDGKDVLVKNEETGD
+1679 IDGNDVRVENESTGVKEA
-1694 LVNIEIDYLE
+1694 IKIDYIK

-1710 QAKVE
+1710 EAKINT
-1715 KLLAEANQLAKDV
+1715 LRAEAEQLAKDV
-1728 NDFAYI
+1728 NELAYI
-1734 KGDADND
+1734 EGDADND

-1746 NDYSTVRNWILT
+1746 NDYSTVRNWILS
-1758 ATAFEDVSESQRYA
+1758 ATAYEDVSESQRYA

-1781 TVADMTQI
+1781 TVADMTKI
-1789 SNIIFYGNPL
+1789 SNIIFYGDKNGAAP
-1799 GKQEEA
+1799 

-1826 EETSVFGKTV
+1826 EETSVFGKTI

>member
-1 MNKVTLS
+1 M
-8 VVALAAIGAPVQ
+8 
-20 SQAADQT
+20 
-27 EAEKLQATYE
+27 
-37 EVCGILNTAINE
+37 
-49 VNVYHDAVK
+49 
-58 AQYLSEFSNI
+58 
-68 QKEIDAAK
+68 
-76 TAGTIDK
+76 
-83 AYFTGKIGAVKADAL
+83 
-98 KREKQYV
+98 
-105 AKDKIDAAFK
+105 
-115 ALTVDYNNALKQ
+115 
-127 VKNGSYPN
+127 
-135 VGANKKAW
+135 
-143 LEGLGYSELKA
+143 
-154 TIEAL
+154 
-159 NPATQDDIAANKA
+159 
-172 GIVSECTAMQNSI
+172 IVST
-185 KSMLA
+185 KT
-190 GIDEE
+190 
-195 EKNVANN
+195 
-202 EDAYNQVVKAITNL
+202 KAIT
-216 KNTYNEQLQELLKL
+216 
-230 LPGDPDVYGDW
+230 
-241 QAKAIDEL
+241 DEL
-249 NEQYRKILDVEKK
+249 SQRS
-262 NNAAHDAGNA
+262 
-272 NDILSENLNT
+272 LSELDGDINT
-282 LNEVSGKIIGENGEK
+282 IQTKI
-297 GEIYNK
+297 
-303 WNTAKLDEE
+303 NT
-312 KAYAERKADVEGLKT
+312 V
-327 TLKSTT
+327 
-333 DKLSERKLSDLDSD
+333 
-347 ISTINAK
+347 
-354 IGELASTIE
+354 ASTVE
-363 DNYKDNTVSELD
+363 SRYKANTVSKLNITKSQTE
-375 IKNSMT
+375 INN
-381 AIETLIKEL
+381 LIKEL
-390 GTKAQ
+390 NKKAQ
-395 PIIDNYDAN
+395 PIISNYDAN
-404 VLIIKE
+404 AGIITE

-470 KASTKYKNAMDEVD
+470 KASAKYKNAKDEVD
-484 DLISTYAAN
+484 RLIKAYADN

-525 VTSDGKVK
+525 VTSDGEVK
-533 GYGASD
+533 GYGDFD

-547 DNAKSDIENIN
+547 DDAKSDIENIN

-572 KNSMVIA
+572 KISMEIA
-579 SGKPLTR
+579 SDKPLTR

-627 FSDRIDEAK
+627 LSDRITKAEA
-636 KGDLGNMKDEVEA
+636 GDLGNMKDDVDA
-649 KIAALQP
+649 KIKALQT
-656 DLKKLKADV
+656 DLTKLKADV

-672 NKYNKEEDK
+672 NKVEDK

-733 TDSSIEGKLASAE
+733 TDSSIDGKLASAR
-746 TEINNKTTG
+746 TEIENKTTG
-755 EGKDFY
+755 DGQMFY
-761 LDEWKKL
+761 LKELAKL
-768 KLNVAALKTAI
+768 KNSVDALNTAI
-779 GDSYKNKK
+779 EKSYTDKK

-841 SEKDESTKAK
+841 SEKDESTQAK
-851 EYLAQL
+851 DYLAQL

-868 KNIGEAFGKG
+868 TNIAEAFKTGT
-878 ESKAKDSEFAAE
+878 SKAKDSDFAAE
-890 ITRITNEINNIV
+890 ITRISNAINTIV

-910 AAIEA
+910 AAITA

-921 ELFKTQYNAAYKQY
+921 NKFISQYNAAYKMY
-935 QDAVSA
+935 QDAVAA
-941 LNEFAKIQNLDL
+941 LNEFAKIQNP
-953 KEVLKNLVPTHDAI
+953 VLVKALEDLVPTHDAI
-967 YDYAE
+967 YAYADKLRLLNADESADYA
-972 KLRDLNT
+972 T
-979 KENAEYAKFKAPDL
+979 YKAPKL
-993 YSSAEFVKGANT
+993 YSSATWVDKADLYEA
-1005 YTEEIDKLLN
+1005 EIDAKLKE
-1015 TYQETVND
+1015 YQDAVNKIALDNYTD
-1023 EAKTKYNTL
+1023 EIKA
-1032 IQTAVTEL
+1032 AVKKL
-1040 ANAKDAVKDFKYDG
+1040 ADAKDAIKDYTY
-1054 KDNAFKDVDDVV
+1054 KDKKNAFADVDAFVGD
-1066 SAAQTAAGKTEG
+1066 AQTAAGLTGKE
-1078 SKVVDRMFAVKMDG
+1078 VDRMFATKIDG
-1092 WFTTLTNVKSLIAA
+1092 WLSQFKNVDNMIDA
-1106 DKEVAADNE
+1106 DKEAAADNE
-1115 FTYHYNEFTKLYNS
+1115 FTYQHTNFTNLYNS
-1129 EKTEIAG
+1129 EKAEIAK
-1136 LKGLTKDYLAQL
+1136 LANLTQDYLAQL
-1148 SERAKIISAAQELF
+1148 AKRKQSSINYAYDMFVYRVVASGKPLPAE
-1162 NKVPGNKKFDELPG
+1162 KKFVRLPD
-1176 CLTELKKY
+1176 CLKELKKY
-1184 YDGDKGIPV
+1184 YAENGTPVVVDK
-1193 EIEGKN
+1193 KN
-1199 HSVIYDNALKDSAK
+1199 HSDIYKKAVDESKYN
-1213 STANLKAYDEII
+1213 TANLEAYDAII
-1225 KIIDAAAEK
+1225 AIIDGALDK
-1234 VANGAEAI
+1234 VSVGSEAI

-1249 IKDSKI
+1249 VAGSKI
-1255 YTDYK
+1255 YGEYSSILEDIEDFYK
-1260 AICVRIEALY
+1260 D
-1270 NSAEKS
+1270 AETWKGN
-1276 KKDGSCVEDKGN
+1276 GSCVANKTT
-1288 AESEAKNIETAIED
+1288 AENRAKNIEKAIND
-1302 LKNPAIDAE
+1302 IKIPAIDAE
-1311 IPALKGEVD
+1311 IPALRGEID

-1325 YNKAATQSADLLE
+1325 YNKAATQSAELLE

-1344 AQIEA
+1344 AQIQT
-1349 LYRTLD
+1349 LYNTLD
-1355 ATPTKENPNNKG
+1355 ATPTKENPKNKG
-1367 IQYKW
+1367 IKYKW

-1495 GLNAMYNKYVTNDK
+1495 GLNKMYNKYVTNDK

-1535 HASHLVPITDPVTG
+1535 HASSLVKIKDPVTG

-1556 RNNQYEVI
+1556 RNNEYEVI
-1564 SATIKTELNDLAKSH
+1564 SATIKTELNDLAASH
-1579 DAINLTAK
+1579 DNIALTAK

-1596 SAKIVEYEKTIK
+1596 SASIVEYEKTIK
-1608 YDEARLCWLKDLHET
+1608 YDEARHCWLKDLWQT
-1623 YLDAANNLRKNLADN
+1623 IYDAEVNFTANVRASNVN
-1638 QLYGGNRYNELVNR
+1638 YGGNRKNELRSRINDLWIAHNYAYTYNR
-1652 MKQLDNAHTNA
+1652 
-1663 KAYNDAAFWNG
+1663 DAFNRG
-1674 SIAND
+1674 SIFDD
-1679 IDGKDVLVKNEETGD
+1679 IDGKDVSIKDDNENVYPTP
-1694 LVNIEIDYLE
+1694 IDYIK

-1710 QAKVE
+1710 QAKINT
-1715 KLLAEANQLAKDV
+1715 LRAEAEQLAKDV
-1728 NDFAYI
+1728 NELAYI
-1734 KGDADND
+1734 EGDADND

-1781 TVADMTQI
+1781 TVADMTKI
-1789 SNIIFYGNPL
+1789 SNIIFYGDKNGAAP
-1799 GKQEEA
+1799 

-1826 EETSVFGKTV
+1826 EETSVFGKTI

>member
-27 EAEKLQATYE
+27 EAEKLQATYD

-49 VNVYHDAVK
+49 VNGYHEAVK
-58 AQYLSEFSNI
+58 AEYLNKLSNI

-83 AYFTGKIGAVKADAL
+83 AYFDGVISTVKADAL
-98 KREKQYV
+98 TRENQYDGYDV
-105 AKDKIDAAFK
+105 IKVEFDKLTSTYEK
-115 ALTVDYNNALKQ
+115 ALTTVQ
-127 VKNGSYPN
+127 NGSYPN
-135 VGANKKAW
+135 VGAKKKAW
-143 LEGLGYSELKA
+143 LESDELGYPALKA
-154 TIEAL
+154 RVDAL
-159 NPATQDDIAANKA
+159 DPATQDDIFGDKMLNMWFECYNMNKSVQTMLKGLDKEEANAAD
-172 GIVSECTAMQNSI
+172 SEASYQDVVDVITA
-185 KSMLA
+185 
-190 GIDEE
+190 
-195 EKNVANN
+195 
-202 EDAYNQVVKAITNL
+202 L
-216 KNTYNEQLQELLKL
+216 KETYNVQLQALLKI
-230 LPGDPDVYGDW
+230 LPGDPDVYGNW

-249 NEQYRKILDVEKK
+249 NEEYRKILDVEKK
-262 NNAAHDAGNA
+262 NAAAREAGNA
-272 NDILSENLNT
+272 NVISSENMSTLAIVEGNIGSISDKWEQLKNAEEAAYKARKEDVDTLNKNLKAITDELSKRSLSELDGDINT
-282 LNEVSGKIIGENGEK
+282 IQTKI
-297 GEIYNK
+297 
-303 WNTAKLDEE
+303 NT
-312 KAYAERKADVEGLKT
+312 V
-327 TLKSTT
+327 
-333 DKLSERKLSDLDSD
+333 
-347 ISTINAK
+347 
-354 IGELASTIE
+354 ASTVE
-363 DNYKDNTVSELD
+363 SRYKANTVSKLNITKSQTEINKLISELN
-375 IKNSMT
+375 K
-381 AIETLIKEL
+381 
-390 GTKAQ
+390 KAK

-404 VLIIKE
+404 ADIIAE

-417 LEAAKKAADK
+417 LEDAKKAADA

-440 TESYNNINTKRKA
+440 TESYNTINTKRQA
-453 IIDAAKNAL
+453 IIAAAKNAL
-462 DTKTSVAY
+462 DTKTSVDY
-470 KASTKYKNAMDEVD
+470 KASAKYKKAMAEVD
-484 DLISTYAAN
+484 GLIKTYAAN

-505 KTIADVQALVDK
+505 KTIADAQALVDK
-517 FAALPDLT
+517 YAKLADLT
-525 VTSDGKVK
+525 VTTDGQVK
-533 GYGASD
+533 NAD
-539 QCTYQEAM
+539 NETYQEVKEDAE
-547 DNAKSDIENIN
+547 NEIGDIKTQIT
-558 NSIDKAKTEKDGDH
+558 KAKAKKDAAHKAAMEQAAALSVRGD
-572 KNSMVIA
+572 
-579 SGKPLTR
+579 
-586 DLKALQTLLDNYKT
+586 LQTYLDKYDN
-600 NKANFDKNSAIAA
+600 NKAEFDKNSAIAA
-613 ADNILAEADARIKD
+613 ADNILAEADARIDDLKA
-627 FSDRIDEAK
+627 RIAKAEA
-636 KGDLGNMKDEVEA
+636 GDLGNMATEVTE
-649 KIAALQP
+649 KTTPLQEELGKLTDDVAATR
-656 DLKKLKADV
+656 KTYN
-665 DAAKDSY
+665 DAAD
-672 NKYNKEEDK
+672 

-696 DVNKV
+696 DVNNA

-721 NKAAYDATTKAV
+721 NKAAYDATKKAV
-733 TDSSIEGKLASAE
+733 TDSSIDGKLVAAQ
-746 TEINNKTTG
+746 TYITANTNG
-755 EGKDFY
+755 DGQMFY
-761 LDEWKKL
+761 LQELAKL
-768 KLNVAALKTAI
+768 KNSVDALNKAI
-779 GDSYKNKK
+779 EKSYGEKK
-787 SAENKESHLNTL
+787 SVDNKDGHINTL
-799 NNLLSAI
+799 NSLVTAVSD
-806 STLQT
+806 LQT
-811 NAIANE
+811 NALANE
-817 TMHSAQVEKAK
+817 TMHSAQVEKMK
-828 TLQSDWQKAYTNI
+828 TLQSDWQKAYTSI
-841 SEKDESTKAK
+841 SEKDESTQAK
-851 EYLAQL
+851 DYLAQL
-857 GTLQDAINALN
+857 GTLQDGINALN
-868 KNIGEAFGKG
+868 TNIAKAFATGT
-878 ESKAKDSEFAAE
+878 SKAKDSEFAAE

-902 KAQEEGYN
+902 KAQEEGYD
-910 AAIEA
+910 AAITA

-921 ELFKTQYNAAYKQY
+921 NKFISQYNAAYKMY
-935 QDAVSA
+935 QDAVAA
-941 LNEFAKIQNLDL
+941 LNEFAKIQNP
-953 KEVLKNLVPTHDAI
+953 VLVKALQDLVPTHDAI
-967 YDYAE
+967 YEYADKLRLLNADESADYA
-972 KLRDLNT
+972 T
-979 KENAEYAKFKAPDL
+979 YKAPKL
-993 YSSAEFVKGANT
+993 YSSATWVDKADLYEA
-1005 YTEEIDKLLN
+1005 EIDANLKKYQDAVNKIALDNYTDEIKAAVKKLA
-1015 TYQETVND
+1015 D
-1023 EAKTKYNTL
+1023 
-1032 IQTAVTEL
+1032 
-1040 ANAKDAVKDFKYDG
+1040 AKDAIKDYTY
-1054 KDNAFKDVDDVV
+1054 KDKKNAFADVDAFVG
-1066 SAAQTAAGKTEG
+1066 AAQTAAGLTDKE
-1078 SKVVDRMFAVKMDG
+1078 VDRMFATKIDG
-1092 WFTTLTNVKSLIAA
+1092 WLSQFKNVDNMIDA
-1106 DKEVAADNE
+1106 DKEAAADNE
-1115 FTYHYNEFTKLYNS
+1115 FTYQHTNFTNLYNS
-1129 EKTEIAG
+1129 EKAEIAK
-1136 LKGLTKDYLAQL
+1136 LANLTQDYLAQL
-1148 SERAKIISAAQELF
+1148 AKRKQSSINYAYDMFVYRVVNS
-1162 NKVPGNKKFDELPG
+1162 GNPLPAEKKFVRLPD
-1176 CLTELKKY
+1176 CLKELKKY
-1184 YDGDKGIPV
+1184 YAENGTPVVVDK
-1193 EIEGKN
+1193 KN
-1199 HSVIYDNALKDSAK
+1199 HSDIYKKAVDESKYN
-1213 STANLKAYDEII
+1213 TANLEAYDAII
-1225 KIIDAAAEK
+1225 AIIDGVSDK
-1234 VANGAEAI
+1234 GSVGAEAI

-1249 IKDSKI
+1249 VAGSKI
-1255 YTDYK
+1255 YGEYSSILEDIEDFYK
-1260 AICVRIEALY
+1260 D
-1270 NSAEKS
+1270 AETWKGN
-1276 KKDGSCVEDKGN
+1276 GSCVANKTT
-1288 AESEAKNIETAIED
+1288 AENRAKNIEKAIND
-1302 LKNPAIDAE
+1302 IKIPAIDAE
-1311 IPALKGEVD
+1311 IPALRGEID

-1372 ENERSKYGFDAAK
+1372 ANERSKYGFDAAK

-1485 RAEAEFSDVA
+1485 RAEAEFSYVA
-1495 GLNAMYNKYVTNDK
+1495 GLNKMYNKYVTNDK

-1535 HASHLVPITDPVTG
+1535 HASSLVKIKDPVTG
-1549 ELVDVEY
+1549 EFVYVEY

-1679 IDGKDVLVKNEETGD
+1679 IDGKDVRVKNEETGD

-1715 KLLAEANQLAKDV
+1715 TLLAEANQLAKDV

-1826 EETSVFGKTV
+1826 EETSVFGKTI

>member
-27 EAEKLQATYE
+27 EAEKLQATYD

-49 VNVYHDAVK
+49 VNGYHEAVK
-58 AQYLSEFSNI
+58 AEYLNKLSNI

-83 AYFTGKIGAVKADAL
+83 AYFDGVISTVKAEA
-98 KREKQYV
+98 KNRENQYDGYDLI
-105 AKDKIDAAFK
+105 KGEFDKLASTYKK
-115 ALTVDYNNALKQ
+115 ALTTVQ
-127 VKNGSYPN
+127 NGSYPN
-135 VGANKKAW
+135 VGAKKKAW
-143 LEGLGYSELKA
+143 LESDELGYPALKA
-154 TIEAL
+154 RVDAL
-159 NPATQDDIAANKA
+159 DPATQDDIYTKRWSMWYECYNMNTSVQAMLNGLDKEEANAAD
-172 GIVSECTAMQNSI
+172 SEASYKDVVDKITA
-185 KSMLA
+185 
-190 GIDEE
+190 
-195 EKNVANN
+195 
-202 EDAYNQVVKAITNL
+202 L
-216 KNTYNEQLQELLKL
+216 KETYNVQLQALLKI
-230 LPGDPDVYGDW
+230 LPGDPDVYGNW

-249 NEQYRKILDVEKK
+249 NEEYRKILDVEKK
-262 NNAAHDAGNA
+262 NAAAREAGNA
-272 NDILSENLNT
+272 NEISSENKNTLAIVEGNIGSISDKWKQLKDAEEAAYKARKEDVDTLNKNLKAITDELSKRSLSELDGDINT
-282 LNEVSGKIIGENGEK
+282 IQTKI
-297 GEIYNK
+297 
-303 WNTAKLDEE
+303 NT
-312 KAYAERKADVEGLKT
+312 V
-327 TLKSTT
+327 
-333 DKLSERKLSDLDSD
+333 
-347 ISTINAK
+347 
-354 IGELASTIE
+354 ASTVE
-363 DNYKDNTVSELD
+363 SRYKANTVSKLD
-375 IKNSMT
+375 ITKSQTEINN
-381 AIETLIKEL
+381 LIKEL
-390 GTKAQ
+390 NKKAQ
-395 PIIDNYDAN
+395 PIISNYDAN
-404 VLIIKE
+404 AGIITE

-470 KASTKYKNAMDEVD
+470 KASTKYKNAMAEVD
-484 DLISTYAAN
+484 GLISKYKTN
-493 TTASLSA
+493 TDASLKA
-500 YNTAA
+500 YNQAA
-505 KTIADVQALVDK
+505 KKITDAQALVDK
-517 FAALPDLT
+517 YAKLADLT
-525 VTSDGKVK
+525 VTTDGLVK
-533 GYGASD
+533 NAD
-539 QCTYQEAM
+539 NETYQEVKEDAEKQIG
-547 DNAKSDIENIN
+547 AIKTQITTA
-558 NSIDKAKTEKDGDH
+558 KAKKDAAH
-572 KNSMVIA
+572 KTAMENAAKLSV
-579 SGKPLTR
+579 R
-586 DLKALQTLLDNYKT
+586 DDLQTLLDNYDA
-600 NKANFDKNSAIAA
+600 NKKAFDKNSAIAA
-613 ADNILAEADARIKD
+613 ANNILAEADARINDLNTRLKE
-627 FSDRIDEAK
+627 SLV
-636 KGDLGNMKDEVEA
+636 GDLGNMEDEVKTA
-649 KIAALQP
+649 VSALQTEL
-656 DLKKLKADV
+656 DELTKKVADQKKTYE
-665 DAAKDSY
+665 AA
-672 NKYNKEEDK
+672 ED
-681 DKKAEE
+681 DKKQE
-687 AQKTISKLS
+687 AAQNTISTLS
-696 DVNKV
+696 DVNLALEK
-701 LDELEPKVVEAEN
+701 LEPKVVEAEN

-768 KLNVAALKTAI
+768 KNSVVALNKAI
-779 GDSYKNKK
+779 DNSYNTDKK

-841 SEKDESTKAK
+841 SEKDESTQAK
-851 EYLAQL
+851 DYLAQL

-868 KNIGEAFGKG
+868 TNIAKAFATGT
-878 ESKAKDSEFAAE
+878 SKAKDSEFAAE

-910 AAIEA
+910 AAITA

-921 ELFKTQYNAAYKQY
+921 NKFISQYNAAYKMY
-935 QDAVSA
+935 QDAVAA
-941 LNEFAKIQNLDL
+941 LNEFAKIQNP
-953 KEVLKNLVPTHDAI
+953 VLVKALEDLVPTHDAI
-967 YDYAE
+967 YAYADKLRQLNADESADYA
-972 KLRDLNT
+972 T
-979 KENAEYAKFKAPDL
+979 YKAPKL
-993 YSSAEFVKGANT
+993 YSSAAWVDKADLYEA
-1005 YTEEIDKLLN
+1005 EIDAQLKK
-1015 TYQETVND
+1015 YQKAVND
-1023 EAKTKYNTL
+1023 IA
-1032 IQTAVTEL
+1032 L
-1040 ANAKDAVKDFKYDG
+1040 ANYTDEIKAAVKKLADAKDAIKDYTY
-1054 KDNAFKDVDDVV
+1054 KDKKNAFADVDAFVGD
-1066 SAAQTAAGKTEG
+1066 AQTAAGLTGKE
-1078 SKVVDRMFAVKMDG
+1078 VDRMFATKIDG
-1092 WFTTLTNVKSLIAA
+1092 WLSQFKNVDNMIDA
-1106 DKEVAADNE
+1106 DKEAAADNE
-1115 FTYHYNEFTKLYNS
+1115 FTYQHTNFTNLYNS
-1129 EKTEIAG
+1129 EKAEIAK
-1136 LKGLTKDYLAQL
+1136 LANLTQDYLAQL
-1148 SERAKIISAAQELF
+1148 AKRKQSSINYAYDMFVYPAVES
-1162 NKVPGNKKFDELPG
+1162 GNTLPAEKKFDRLPD
-1176 CLTELKKY
+1176 CLKELKKY
-1184 YDGDKGIPV
+1184 YAADGKPVVVDK
-1193 EIEGKN
+1193 KN
-1199 HSVIYDNALKDSAK
+1199 HSDIYEKAVGESKNN
-1213 STANLKAYDEII
+1213 TANLEAYDAII
-1225 KIIDAAAEK
+1225 AIIDGVSDK
-1234 VANGAEAI
+1234 GSVGAEAI

-1249 IKDSKI
+1249 VAGSKI
-1255 YTDYK
+1255 YGDYSS
-1260 AICVRIEALY
+1260 ILEDIEDFY
-1270 NSAEKS
+1270 KDAETWKGN
-1276 KKDGSCVEDKGN
+1276 GSCVANKTT
-1288 AESEAKNIETAIED
+1288 AENRAKNIEKAIND
-1302 LKNPAIDAE
+1302 IKIPAIDAE
-1311 IPALKGEVD
+1311 IPALRGEID

-1325 YNKAATQSADLLE
+1325 YNKAATQSAELLE

-1344 AQIEA
+1344 AQIQT
-1349 LYRTLD
+1349 LYNTLD
-1355 ATPTKENPNNKG
+1355 ATPTKENPKNKG
-1367 IQYKW
+1367 INYKW

-1495 GLNAMYNKYVTNDK
+1495 GLNKMYNKYVTNDK

-1535 HASHLVPITDPVTG
+1535 HASHLVSMTDPVTG
-1549 ELVDVEY
+1549 EYVTDPVTGEYVQVEY

-1579 DAINLTAK
+1579 DAIELTDDK
-1587 DLKGATDEV
+1587 LEGATDDV
-1596 SAKIVEYEKTIK
+1596 SESIVEYEKTIK
-1608 YDEARLCWLKDLHET
+1608 YDEARHCWLEDLWQT
-1623 YLDAANNLRKNLADN
+1623 IYDAEVNFTANVRASNVN
-1638 QLYGGNRYNELVNR
+1638 YGGNRKNELRSRINDLWIAHNYAYTYNR
-1652 MKQLDNAHTNA
+1652 
-1663 KAYNDAAFWNG
+1663 DAFNRG
-1674 SIAND
+1674 SIFDD
-1679 IDGKDVLVKNEETGD
+1679 IDGKDVSIKDDNENVSPTP
-1694 LVNIEIDYLE
+1694 IDYIK

-1710 QAKVE
+1710 QAKINT
-1715 KLLAEANQLAKDV
+1715 LRAEAEQLAKDV
-1728 NDFAYI
+1728 NELAYI
-1734 KGDADND
+1734 EGDADND

-1746 NDYSTVRNWILT
+1746 NDYSTVRNWILS
-1758 ATAFEDVSESQRYA
+1758 ATAYEDVSESQRYA

-1781 TVADMTQI
+1781 TVADMTKI
-1789 SNIIFYGNPL
+1789 SNIIFYGDKNGAAP
-1799 GKQEEA
+1799 

-1826 EETSVFGKTV
+1826 EETSVFGKTI

>member
-20 SQAADQT
+20 SQAAEQT
-27 EAEKLQATYE
+27 EAEKLQATYD

-49 VNVYHDAVK
+49 VNGYHEAVK
-58 AQYLSEFSNI
+58 AEYLNKLSNI

-83 AYFTGKIGAVKADAL
+83 AYFDGVISTVKADAL
-98 KREKQYV
+98 TREKQYV
-105 AKDKIDAAFK
+105 GYDLIKGEFDKLTSTYKK
-115 ALTVDYNNALKQ
+115 ALTTVQ
-127 VKNGSYPN
+127 NGSYPN
-135 VGANKKAW
+135 VGAKKKAW
-143 LEGLGYSELKA
+143 LESDELGYPALKA
-154 TIEAL
+154 RVDAL
-159 NPATQDDIAANKA
+159 DPATQDDIYNKRWSMRYECYNMNTSVQAMLNGLDKEEANAAS
-172 GIVSECTAMQNSI
+172 SEASYQYVVDEITA
-185 KSMLA
+185 
-190 GIDEE
+190 
-195 EKNVANN
+195 
-202 EDAYNQVVKAITNL
+202 L
-216 KNTYNEQLQELLKL
+216 KETYNVQLQALLKI
-230 LPGDPDVYGDW
+230 LPGDPDVYGNW

-249 NEQYRKILDVEKK
+249 NEEYRKILDVEKK
-262 NNAAHDAGNA
+262 NAAAREAGNA
-272 NDILSENLNT
+272 NEIQSDNLGTLAKVKGNIGSISDKWKQLKDAEEAAYKARKEDVDTLNKNLKAITDELSTRSLSELDGDINT
-282 LNEVSGKIIGENGEK
+282 IQTKI
-297 GEIYNK
+297 
-303 WNTAKLDEE
+303 NT
-312 KAYAERKADVEGLKT
+312 V
-327 TLKSTT
+327 
-333 DKLSERKLSDLDSD
+333 
-347 ISTINAK
+347 
-354 IGELASTIE
+354 ASTVE
-363 DNYKDNTVSELD
+363 SRYKANTVSKLD
-375 IKNSMT
+375 ITKSQTEINN
-381 AIETLIKEL
+381 LIKEL
-390 GTKAQ
+390 NKKAQ
-395 PIIDNYDAN
+395 PIIANYDAN
-404 VLIIKE
+404 AGIITE

-470 KASTKYKNAMDEVD
+470 KASTKYKNAMAEVD
-484 DLISTYAAN
+484 GLISKYKTN
-493 TTASLSA
+493 TDASLKA
-500 YNTAA
+500 YNQAA
-505 KTIADVQALVDK
+505 KKITDAQALVDK
-517 FAALPDLT
+517 YAKLADLT
-525 VTSDGKVK
+525 VTTDGKVK
-533 GYGASD
+533 GAKNE
-539 QCTYQEAM
+539 TYQEVKEDAEKQIG
-547 DNAKSDIENIN
+547 AIKTQITTA
-558 NSIDKAKTEKDGDH
+558 KAKKDAAH
-572 KNSMVIA
+572 KTAMEQAAILSVR
-579 SGKPLTR
+579 S
-586 DLKALQTLLDNYKT
+586 DLQTYLDNYDA
-600 NKANFDKNSAIAA
+600 NKKAFDKNSAIAA
-613 ADNILAEADARIKD
+613 ADNILAEADARINDLNTRLKE
-627 FSDRIDEAK
+627 SLV
-636 KGDLGNMKDEVEA
+636 GDLGNMEDEVKTA
-649 KIAALQP
+649 VSALQTEL
-656 DLKKLKADV
+656 DELTKKVADQKKTYE
-665 DAAKDSY
+665 AA
-672 NKYNKEEDK
+672 ED
-681 DKKAEE
+681 DKKQE
-687 AQKTISKLS
+687 AAQNTISTLS
-696 DVNKV
+696 DVNLALEK
-701 LDELEPKVVEAEN
+701 LEPKVVEAEN

-733 TDSSIEGKLASAE
+733 TDSSIDGKLKSAQ
-746 TEINNKTTG
+746 TEIENKTTG
-755 EGKDFY
+755 DGQMFY
-761 LDEWKKL
+761 LKELAKL
-768 KLNVAALKTAI
+768 KNSVDALNDAI
-779 GDSYKNKK
+779 GDSFKNKK

-841 SEKDESTKAK
+841 SEKDESTQAK
-851 EYLAQL
+851 DYLAQL
-857 GTLQDAINALN
+857 GTFQDAINALN
-868 KNIGEAFGKG
+868 TNIAEAFKTGT
-878 ESKAKDSEFAAE
+878 SKAKDSDFAAE
-890 ITRITNEINNIV
+890 ITRISNAINTIV

-910 AAIEA
+910 AAITA

-921 ELFKTQYNAAYKQY
+921 NKFISQYNAAYKMY
-935 QDAVSA
+935 QDAVAA
-941 LNEFAKIQNLDL
+941 LNEFAKIQNP
-953 KEVLKNLVPTHDAI
+953 VLVKALEDLVPTHDAI
-967 YDYAE
+967 YAYADKLRLLNADESADYA
-972 KLRDLNT
+972 T
-979 KENAEYAKFKAPDL
+979 YKAPKL
-993 YSSAEFVKGANT
+993 YSSATWVDKADLYEA
-1005 YTEEIDKLLN
+1005 EIDAKLKE
-1015 TYQETVND
+1015 YQDAVNKIALDNYTD
-1023 EAKTKYNTL
+1023 EIKA
-1032 IQTAVTEL
+1032 AVKKL
-1040 ANAKDAVKDFKYDG
+1040 ADAKDAIKDYTY
-1054 KDNAFKDVDDVV
+1054 KDKKNAFADVDAFVGD
-1066 SAAQTAAGKTEG
+1066 AQTAAGLTGKE
-1078 SKVVDRMFAVKMDG
+1078 VDRMFATKIDG
-1092 WFTTLTNVKSLIAA
+1092 WLSQFKNVDNMIDA
-1106 DKEVAADNE
+1106 DKEAAADNE
-1115 FTYHYNEFTKLYNS
+1115 FTYQHTNFTNLYNS
-1129 EKTEIAG
+1129 EKAEIAK
-1136 LKGLTKDYLAQL
+1136 LANLTQDYLAQL
-1148 SERAKIISAAQELF
+1148 AKRKQSSINYAYDMFVYRVVNS
-1162 NKVPGNKKFDELPG
+1162 GNPLPAEKKFVRLPD
-1176 CLTELKKY
+1176 CLKELKKY
-1184 YDGDKGIPV
+1184 YAENGTPVVVDK
-1193 EIEGKN
+1193 KN
-1199 HSVIYDNALKDSAK
+1199 HSDIYKKAVDESKYN
-1213 STANLKAYDEII
+1213 TANLEAYDAII
-1225 KIIDAAAEK
+1225 AIIDGVSDK
-1234 VANGAEAI
+1234 GSVGAEAI

-1249 IKDSKI
+1249 VAGSKI
-1255 YTDYK
+1255 YGEYSSILEDIEDFYK
-1260 AICVRIEALY
+1260 D
-1270 NSAEKS
+1270 AETWKGN
-1276 KKDGSCVEDKGN
+1276 GSCVANKTT
-1288 AESEAKNIETAIED
+1288 AENRAKNIEKAIND
-1302 LKNPAIDAE
+1302 IKIPAIDAE
-1311 IPALKGEVD
+1311 IPALRGEID

-1325 YNKAATQSADLLE
+1325 YNKAATQSAELLE

-1344 AQIEA
+1344 AQIQT
-1349 LYRTLD
+1349 LYNTLD
-1355 ATPTKENPNNKG
+1355 ATPTKENPKNKG
-1367 IQYKW
+1367 IKYKW

-1535 HASHLVPITDPVTG
+1535 HASHIVTIQDPVTD
-1549 ELVDVEY
+1549 EFVDVEY
-1556 RNNQYEVI
+1556 RNNEYENI
-1564 SATIKTELNDLAKSH
+1564 SATIETKLNGLAKSH
-1579 DAINLTAK
+1579 DAINLT
-1587 DLKGATDEV
+1587 DNNLKGATDGV
-1596 SAKIVEYEKTIK
+1596 SADIVKYEKNIK
-1608 YDEARLCWLKDLHET
+1608 FDEAAHCWLTDLSKSI
-1623 YLDAANNLRKNLADN
+1623 YNAQVNFNANINASNVN
-1638 QLYGGNRYNELVNR
+1638 YGGNRENELSSR
-1652 MKQLDNAHTNA
+1652 IADLW
-1663 KAYNDAAFWNG
+1663 KAFQYASTYNSDAFYFG
-1674 SIAND
+1674 SIYHD
-1679 IDGKDVLVKNEETGD
+1679 IDGNDVRVENESTGEKEAIKI
-1694 LVNIEIDYLE
+1694 NYIK

-1710 QAKVE
+1710 EAKINT
-1715 KLLAEANQLAKDV
+1715 LRAEAEQLAKDV
-1728 NDFAYI
+1728 NELAYI
-1734 KGDADND
+1734 EGDADND

-1781 TVADMTQI
+1781 TVADMTKI
-1789 SNIIFYGNPL
+1789 SNIIFYGDKNGAAP
-1799 GKQEEA
+1799 

-1826 EETSVFGKTV
+1826 EETSVFGKTI

>member
-27 EAEKLQATYE
+27 EAKKLQATYE

-49 VNVYHDAVK
+49 VNGYHEAVK
-58 AQYLSEFSNI
+58 AEYLNKLSNI

-83 AYFTGKIGAVKADAL
+83 AYFTGKIDTVKADAL
-98 KREKQYV
+98 IRENQYV
-105 AKDKIDAAFK
+105 AKDSIDAAFK

-143 LEGLGYSELKA
+143 LEGELGYSELKA
-154 TIEAL
+154 TVEAL
-159 NPATQDDIAANKA
+159 DPATQDDIAANKA

-202 EDAYNQVVKAITNL
+202 EDAYKQVVKAITNH
-216 KNTYNEQLQELLKL
+216 KNTYNQQLQELLKL
-230 LPGDPDVYGDW
+230 LPGDPDIYGDW

-249 NEQYRKILDVEKK
+249 NEQYRQILDVEKK
-262 NNAAHDAGNA
+262 NNAAHEAGNA
-272 NDILSENLNT
+272 NGILTENQNT
-282 LNEVSGKIIGENGEK
+282 LYKVSGEIGEISK
-297 GEIYNK
+297 S
-303 WNTAKLDEE
+303 WSTAKQAEE
-312 KAYAERKADVEGLKT
+312 NAYTARKADVETLKT

-333 DKLSERKLSDLDSD
+333 DKLSQRKLSDLDSD

-363 DNYKDNTVSELD
+363 DNYKAHTVSKLNISKSKAAINKLISELE
-375 IKNSMT
+375 K
-381 AIETLIKEL
+381 
-390 GTKAQ
+390 KAE
-395 PIIDNYDAN
+395 PIIANYDAN
-404 VLIIKE
+404 AGIITE

-440 TESYNNINTKRKA
+440 TESYNNINTKRQA
-453 IIDAAKNAL
+453 IIAAAKNAF
-462 DTKTSVAY
+462 DTKTSVDYKDGEKYTKAMAEVDGLIDTY
-470 KASTKYKNAMDEVD
+470 KA
-484 DLISTYAAN
+484 N
-493 TTASLSA
+493 TVASLAA

-505 KTIADVQALVDK
+505 KKITDAQALVDK
-517 FAALPDLT
+517 YAKLADLT
-525 VTSDGKVK
+525 VTTDGKVK
-533 GYGASD
+533 GAKNE
-539 QCTYQEAM
+539 TYQEVKEKAEEQIG
-547 DNAKSDIENIN
+547 AIKTQITTA
-558 NSIDKAKTEKDGDH
+558 KAKKDAAHKSEMEKAADLSVRGD
-572 KNSMVIA
+572 
-579 SGKPLTR
+579 
-586 DLKALQTLLDNYKT
+586 LQTYLDKYDN
-600 NKANFDKNSAIAA
+600 NKAEFDKNSAIAA

-672 NKYNKEEDK
+672 NKYDKEEDK

-733 TDSSIEGKLASAE
+733 TDSSIDGKLASAE

-755 EGKDFY
+755 DGQMFY
-761 LDEWKKL
+761 LKELAKL
-768 KLNVAALKTAI
+768 KNSVDALNTAI
-779 GDSYKNKK
+779 EKSYTDKK

-841 SEKDESTKAK
+841 SEKDESTQAK
-851 EYLAQL
+851 DYLAQL

-868 KNIGEAFGKG
+868 TNIAEAFKTGT
-878 ESKAKDSEFAAE
+878 SKAKDSEFAAE

-910 AAIEA
+910 AAITA

-921 ELFKTQYNAAYKQY
+921 NKFISQYNAAYKMY
-935 QDAVSA
+935 QDAVAA
-941 LNEFAKIQNLDL
+941 LNEFAKIQNP
-953 KEVLKNLVPTHDAI
+953 VLVKALEDLVPTHDAI
-967 YDYAE
+967 YAYADKLRQLNADESADYA
-972 KLRDLNT
+972 T
-979 KENAEYAKFKAPDL
+979 YKAPKL
-993 YSSAEFVKGANT
+993 YSSATWVDKADLYEA
-1005 YTEEIDKLLN
+1005 EIDAKLKE
-1015 TYQETVND
+1015 YQDAVNKIALDNYTD
-1023 EAKTKYNTL
+1023 EIKA
-1032 IQTAVTEL
+1032 AVKKL
-1040 ANAKDAVKDFKYDG
+1040 ADAKDAIKDYTY
-1054 KDNAFKDVDDVV
+1054 KDKKNAFADVDAFVGD
-1066 SAAQTAAGKTEG
+1066 AQTAAGLTGKE
-1078 SKVVDRMFAVKMDG
+1078 VDRMFATKIDG
-1092 WFTTLTNVKSLIAA
+1092 WLSQFKNVDNMIDA
-1106 DKEVAADNE
+1106 DKEAAADNE
-1115 FTYHYNEFTKLYNS
+1115 FTYQHTNFTNLYNS
-1129 EKTEIAG
+1129 EKAEIAK
-1136 LKGLTKDYLAQL
+1136 LANLTQDYLAQL
-1148 SERAKIISAAQELF
+1148 AKRKQSSINYAYDMFVYRVVNS
-1162 NKVPGNKKFDELPG
+1162 GNPLPAKKKFVRLPD
-1176 CLTELKKY
+1176 CLKELKKY
-1184 YDGDKGIPV
+1184 YAENGTPAVVDK
-1193 EIEGKN
+1193 KN
-1199 HSVIYDNALKDSAK
+1199 HSDIYKKAVDESKYN
-1213 STANLKAYDEII
+1213 TANLEAYDAII
-1225 KIIDAAAEK
+1225 AIIDGVSDK
-1234 VANGAEAI
+1234 GSVGAEAI

-1249 IKDSKI
+1249 VAGSKI
-1255 YTDYK
+1255 YGDYSS
-1260 AICVRIEALY
+1260 ILEDIEDFY
-1270 NSAEKS
+1270 KDAETWKGN
-1276 KKDGSCVEDKGN
+1276 GSCVANKTT
-1288 AESEAKNIETAIED
+1288 AENRAKNIEKAIND
-1302 LKNPAIDAE
+1302 IKIPAIDAE
-1311 IPALKGEVD
+1311 IPVLRGEID

-1325 YNKAATQSADLLE
+1325 YNKAATQSAELLE

-1344 AQIEA
+1344 AQIQT
-1349 LYRTLD
+1349 LYNTLD
-1355 ATPTKENPNNKG
+1355 AEPTKENPNNKG
-1367 IQYKW
+1367 INYKW

-1535 HASHLVPITDPVTG
+1535 HASHIVTYYKDPSTG
-1549 ELVDVEY
+1549 ELVEVEY
-1556 RNNQYEVI
+1556 RNDEYEKI
-1564 SATIKTELNDLAKSH
+1564 SATIETKLNGFAASH
-1579 DAINLTAK
+1579 DNIALTAK
-1587 DLKGATDEV
+1587 DLKGATDKV
-1596 SAKIVEYEKTIK
+1596 SADILKYEKTIK
-1608 YDEARLCWLKDLHET
+1608 HDEATLCWLPDLKKS
-1623 YLDAANNLRKNLADN
+1623 YNAANDDFNKDDK
-1638 QLYGGNRYNELVNR
+1638 LYGGTRKADLQGR
-1652 MKQLDNAHTNA
+1652 LDALKNAIENA
-1663 KAYNDAAFWNG
+1663 ENYEKDAFKPG
-1674 SIAND
+1674 SISYD
-1679 IDGKDVLVKNEETGD
+1679 IDGNDVRVENESTGVKEAIKINY
-1694 LVNIEIDYLE
+1694 IK

-1710 QAKVE
+1710 EAKINT
-1715 KLLAEANQLAKDV
+1715 LRAEAEQLAKDV
-1728 NDFAYI
+1728 NELAYI
-1734 KGDADND
+1734 EGDADND

-1781 TVADMTQI
+1781 TVADMTKI
-1789 SNIIFYGNPL
+1789 SNIIFYGDKNGAAP
-1799 GKQEEA
+1799 

-1826 EETSVFGKTV
+1826 EETSVFGKTI

>member
-27 EAEKLQATYE
+27 EAEKLQATYD

-49 VNVYHDAVK
+49 VNGYHEAVK
-58 AQYLSEFSNI
+58 AEYLNKLSNI

-83 AYFTGKIGAVKADAL
+83 AYFDGVISTVKAEA
-98 KREKQYV
+98 KNRENQYDGYDLI
-105 AKDKIDAAFK
+105 KGEFDKLASTYKK
-115 ALTVDYNNALKQ
+115 ALTTVQ
-127 VKNGSYPN
+127 NGSYPN
-135 VGANKKAW
+135 VGAKKKAW
-143 LEGLGYSELKA
+143 LESDELGYPALKA
-154 TIEAL
+154 RVDAL
-159 NPATQDDIAANKA
+159 DPATQDDIYTKRWSMWYECYNMNTSVQAMLNGLDKEEANAAS
-172 GIVSECTAMQNSI
+172 SEASYKDVVDIITA
-185 KSMLA
+185 
-190 GIDEE
+190 
-195 EKNVANN
+195 
-202 EDAYNQVVKAITNL
+202 L
-216 KNTYNEQLQELLKL
+216 KETYNVQLQALLKI
-230 LPGDPDVYGDW
+230 LPGDPDVYGNW

-249 NEQYRKILDVEKK
+249 NEEYRKILDVEKK
-262 NNAAHDAGNA
+262 NAAAREAGNA
-272 NDILSENLNT
+272 NEISSENKNTLAIVEGNIGSISDKWKQLKDAEEAAYKARKEDVDTLNKNLKAITDELSKRSLSELDGDINT
-282 LNEVSGKIIGENGEK
+282 IQTKI
-297 GEIYNK
+297 
-303 WNTAKLDEE
+303 NT
-312 KAYAERKADVEGLKT
+312 V
-327 TLKSTT
+327 
-333 DKLSERKLSDLDSD
+333 
-347 ISTINAK
+347 
-354 IGELASTIE
+354 ASTVE
-363 DNYKDNTVSELD
+363 SRYKANTVSKLD
-375 IKNSMT
+375 ITKSQTEINN
-381 AIETLIKEL
+381 LIKEL
-390 GTKAQ
+390 NKKAQ
-395 PIIDNYDAN
+395 PIISNYDAN
-404 VLIIKE
+404 AGIITE

-470 KASTKYKNAMDEVD
+470 KASTKYKNAMAEVD
-484 DLISTYAAN
+484 GLISKYKTN
-493 TTASLSA
+493 TDASLKA
-500 YNTAA
+500 YNQAA
-505 KTIADVQALVDK
+505 KKITDAQALVDK
-517 FAALPDLT
+517 YAKLADLT
-525 VTSDGKVK
+525 VTTDGLVK
-533 GYGASD
+533 NAD
-539 QCTYQEAM
+539 NETYQEVKEDAEKQIG
-547 DNAKSDIENIN
+547 AIKTQITTA
-558 NSIDKAKTEKDGDH
+558 KAKKDAAH
-572 KNSMVIA
+572 KTAMENAAKLSV
-579 SGKPLTR
+579 R
-586 DLKALQTLLDNYKT
+586 DDLQTLLDNYDA
-600 NKANFDKNSAIAA
+600 NKKAFDKNSAIAA
-613 ADNILAEADARIKD
+613 ANNILAEADARINDLNTRLKE
-627 FSDRIDEAK
+627 SLV
-636 KGDLGNMKDEVEA
+636 GDLGNMEDEVKTA
-649 KIAALQP
+649 VSALQTEL
-656 DLKKLKADV
+656 DELTKKVADQKKTYE
-665 DAAKDSY
+665 AA
-672 NKYNKEEDK
+672 ED
-681 DKKAEE
+681 DKKQE
-687 AQKTISKLS
+687 AAQNTISTLS
-696 DVNKV
+696 DVNLALEK
-701 LDELEPKVVEAEN
+701 LEPKVVEAEN

-733 TDSSIEGKLASAE
+733 TDSSIDGKLASAR
-746 TEINNKTTG
+746 TEIEKKTTG
-755 EGKDFY
+755 DGQMFY
-761 LDEWKKL
+761 LKELAKIENSVTALNDAIKK
-768 KLNVAALKTAI
+768 
-779 GDSYKNKK
+779 SYTDKK

-841 SEKDESTKAK
+841 SEKDESTQAK
-851 EYLAQL
+851 DYLAQL

-868 KNIGEAFGKG
+868 TNIAEAFKTGT
-878 ESKAKDSEFAAE
+878 SKAKDSEFAAE

-910 AAIEA
+910 AAITA

-921 ELFKTQYNAAYKQY
+921 NKFISQYNAAYKMY
-935 QDAVSA
+935 QDAVAA
-941 LNEFAKIQNLDL
+941 LNEFAKIQNP
-953 KEVLKNLVPTHDAI
+953 VLVKALEDLVPTHDAI
-967 YDYAE
+967 YAYADKLRLLNADESADYA
-972 KLRDLNT
+972 T
-979 KENAEYAKFKAPDL
+979 YKAPKL
-993 YSSAEFVKGANT
+993 YSSATWVDKADLYEA
-1005 YTEEIDKLLN
+1005 EIDAKLKE
-1015 TYQETVND
+1015 YQDAVNKIALDNYTD
-1023 EAKTKYNTL
+1023 EIKA
-1032 IQTAVTEL
+1032 AVKKL
-1040 ANAKDAVKDFKYDG
+1040 ADAKDAIKDYTY
-1054 KDNAFKDVDDVV
+1054 KDKKNAFADVDAFVGD
-1066 SAAQTAAGKTEG
+1066 AQTAAGLTGKE
-1078 SKVVDRMFAVKMDG
+1078 VDRMFATKIDG
-1092 WFTTLTNVKSLIAA
+1092 WLSQFKNVDNMIDA
-1106 DKEVAADNE
+1106 DKEAAADNE
-1115 FTYHYNEFTKLYNS
+1115 FTYQHTNFTNLYNS
-1129 EKTEIAG
+1129 EKAEIAK
-1136 LKGLTKDYLAQL
+1136 LANLTQDYLAQL
-1148 SERAKIISAAQELF
+1148 AKRKQSSINYAYDMFVYRVVASGKPLPAE
-1162 NKVPGNKKFDELPG
+1162 KKFVRLPD
-1176 CLTELKKY
+1176 CLKELKKY
-1184 YDGDKGIPV
+1184 YAENGTPVVVDK
-1193 EIEGKN
+1193 KN
-1199 HSVIYDNALKDSAK
+1199 HSDIYNKAVDESKYN
-1213 STANLKAYDEII
+1213 TANLEAYDAII
-1225 KIIDAAAEK
+1225 AIIDGVSDK
-1234 VANGAEAI
+1234 GSVGAEAI

-1249 IKDSKI
+1249 VAGSKI
-1255 YTDYK
+1255 YGDYSS
-1260 AICVRIEALY
+1260 ILEDIEDFY
-1270 NSAEKS
+1270 KDAETWKGN
-1276 KKDGSCVEDKGN
+1276 GSCVANKTT
-1288 AESEAKNIETAIED
+1288 AENRAKNIEKAIND
-1302 LKNPAIDAE
+1302 IKIPAIDAE
-1311 IPALKGEVD
+1311 IPALRGEID

-1325 YNKAATQSADLLE
+1325 YNKAATQSAELLE

-1344 AQIEA
+1344 AQIQT
-1349 LYRTLD
+1349 LYNTLD
-1355 ATPTKENPNNKG
+1355 ATPTKENPKNKG
-1367 IQYKW
+1367 INYKW

-1474 FHKNNLLADFD
+1474 FHKTNLLADFD

-1535 HASHLVPITDPVTG
+1535 HASHIVTIQDPVTD
-1549 ELVDVEY
+1549 EFVDVEY
-1556 RNNQYEVI
+1556 RNNEYENI
-1564 SATIKTELNDLAKSH
+1564 SATIETKLNGLAKSH
-1579 DAINLTAK
+1579 DAINLT
-1587 DLKGATDEV
+1587 DNNLKGATDGV
-1596 SAKIVEYEKTIK
+1596 SADIVKYEKNIK
-1608 YDEARLCWLKDLHET
+1608 FDEAAHCWLTDLSKSI
-1623 YLDAANNLRKNLADN
+1623 YNAQVNFNANINASNVN
-1638 QLYGGNRYNELVNR
+1638 YGGNRENELSSR
-1652 MKQLDNAHTNA
+1652 IADLW
-1663 KAYNDAAFWNG
+1663 KAFQYASTYNSDAFYFG
-1674 SIAND
+1674 SIYHD
-1679 IDGKDVLVKNEETGD
+1679 IDGNDVRVENESTGVKEAIKINY
-1694 LVNIEIDYLE
+1694 IK

-1710 QAKVE
+1710 EAKINT
-1715 KLLAEANQLAKDV
+1715 LRAEAEQLAKDV
-1728 NDFAYI
+1728 NELAYI
-1734 KGDADND
+1734 EGDADND

-1781 TVADMTQI
+1781 TVADMTKI
-1789 SNIIFYGNPL
+1789 SNIIFYGDKNGAAP
-1799 GKQEEA
+1799 

-1826 EETSVFGKTV
+1826 EETSVFGKTI

>member
-27 EAEKLQATYE
+27 EAEKLQATYD

-49 VNVYHDAVK
+49 VNGYHEAVK
-58 AQYLSEFSNI
+58 AEYLNKLSNI

-83 AYFTGKIGAVKADAL
+83 AYFDGVISTVKAEA
-98 KREKQYV
+98 KNRENQYDGYDLI
-105 AKDKIDAAFK
+105 KGKFDNLTSTYKK
-115 ALTVDYNNALKQ
+115 ALTTVQ
-127 VKNGSYPN
+127 NGSYPN
-135 VGANKKAW
+135 VGAKKKAW
-143 LEGLGYSELKA
+143 LESDELGYPALKA
-154 TIEAL
+154 RVDAL
-159 NPATQDDIAANKA
+159 DPATQDDIYNKRWSMWYECSNMNTSVQAMLDGLDKEEANAAS
-172 GIVSECTAMQNSI
+172 SEASYQYVVDEITA
-185 KSMLA
+185 
-190 GIDEE
+190 
-195 EKNVANN
+195 
-202 EDAYNQVVKAITNL
+202 L
-216 KNTYNEQLQELLKL
+216 KETYNVQLQALLKI
-230 LPGDPDVYGDW
+230 LPGDPDVYGNW

-249 NEQYRKILDVEKK
+249 NEEYRKILDVEKK
-262 NNAAHDAGNA
+262 NAAAREAGNA
-272 NDILSENLNT
+272 NEIQSDNLGTLAKVKGNIESISDKWKQLKEAEEAAYKARKEDVDTLNKNLKAITDELSMRSLSELDGDINT
-282 LNEVSGKIIGENGEK
+282 IQTKI
-297 GEIYNK
+297 
-303 WNTAKLDEE
+303 NT
-312 KAYAERKADVEGLKT
+312 V
-327 TLKSTT
+327 
-333 DKLSERKLSDLDSD
+333 
-347 ISTINAK
+347 
-354 IGELASTIE
+354 ASTVE
-363 DNYKDNTVSELD
+363 SRYKANTVSKLD
-375 IKNSMT
+375 ITKSQTEINN
-381 AIETLIKEL
+381 LIKEL
-390 GTKAQ
+390 NKKAQ

-404 VLIIKE
+404 ARIIVA
-410 LEAQYKT
+410 LDAQYKDI
-417 LEAAKKAADK
+417 EAAKTAADK
-427 LSDDGNYKASDYF
+427 LSDDGKYKASDYF
-440 TESYNNINTKRKA
+440 TASYDNINAKRKA
-453 IIDAAKNAL
+453 IINAAKNAL
-462 DTKTSVAY
+462 DTKTSVKYEADN
-470 KASTKYKNAMDEVD
+470 KYKNAMAEVD
-484 DLISTYAAN
+484 DLIKAYAAI
-493 TTASLSA
+493 TTASLGY
-500 YNTAA
+500 YNAA
-505 KTIADVQALVDK
+505 TKTIADAQARVDK
-517 FAALPDLT
+517 IAALADLS
-525 VTSDGKVK
+525 VTNDGNVK
-533 GYGASD
+533 GKGNY
-539 QCTYQEAM
+539 TYQEAM
-547 DNAKSDIENIN
+547 DRTKLDIQNIN
-558 NSIDKAKTEKDGDH
+558 SSIEKAKTETENEH
-572 KNSMVIA
+572 KQSMLIA
-579 SGKPLTR
+579 SIKGLTYDIETLDN
-586 DLKALQTLLDNYKT
+586 DLKNYDA
-600 NKANFDKNSAIAA
+600 NKKAFDKNSAIAA
-613 ADNILAEADARIKD
+613 ADNMLKEADARIND
-627 FSDRIDEAK
+627 FDTRLKESLV
-636 KGDLGNMKDEVEA
+636 GDLGNMEDEVKA
-649 KIAALQP
+649 AVSALQTELEKLTQKVA
-656 DLKKLKADV
+656 DQKKSYE
-665 DAAKDSY
+665 AA
-672 NKYNKEEDK
+672 ED
-681 DKKAEE
+681 DKKQE
-687 AQKTISKLS
+687 AAQNTISTLS
-696 DVNKV
+696 DVNLALEK
-701 LDELEPKVVEAEN
+701 LEPKVVEAEN

-733 TDSSIEGKLASAE
+733 TDSSIDGKLVAAQ
-746 TEINNKTTG
+746 TEIEKKTTG
-755 EGKDFY
+755 DGQDFY

-768 KLNVAALKTAI
+768 SDSVTALNTAI
-779 GDSYKNKK
+779 GDSYTDKK

-828 TLQSDWQKAYTNI
+828 TLQSDWQKAYTSI
-841 SEKDESTKAK
+841 SEKDESTQAK
-851 EYLAQL
+851 DYLAQL

-868 KNIGEAFGKG
+868 TNIAKAFATGT
-878 ESKAKDSEFAAE
+878 SKAKDSEFAAE

-910 AAIEA
+910 AAITA

-921 ELFKTQYNAAYKQY
+921 NKFISQYNAAYKMY
-935 QDAVSA
+935 QDAVAA
-941 LNEFAKIQNLDL
+941 LNEFAKIQNP
-953 KEVLKNLVPTHDAI
+953 VLVKALEDLVPTHDAI
-967 YDYAE
+967 YEYADKLRLLNADESADYA
-972 KLRDLNT
+972 T
-979 KENAEYAKFKAPDL
+979 YKAPKL
-993 YSSAEFVKGANT
+993 YSSATWVYKADLYEA
-1005 YTEEIDKLLN
+1005 EIDAKLKE
-1015 TYQETVND
+1015 YQKAVND
-1023 EAKTKYNTL
+1023 IA
-1032 IQTAVTEL
+1032 L
-1040 ANAKDAVKDFKYDG
+1040 ANYTDEINEAVKKLADAKDAIKDYTY
-1054 KDNAFKDVDDVV
+1054 KDKKNAFADVDAFVGD
-1066 SAAQTAAGKTEG
+1066 AQTAAGLTGNKE
-1078 SKVVDRMFAVKMDG
+1078 VDRMFATKIDG
-1092 WFTTLTNVKSLIAA
+1092 WLSQFKNVDNMIDA
-1106 DKEVAADNE
+1106 DKEAAADNE
-1115 FTYHYNEFTKLYNS
+1115 FTYQHTNFTNLYNS
-1129 EKTEIAG
+1129 EKAEIAK
-1136 LKGLTKDYLAQL
+1136 LANLSTDYLAQL
-1148 SERAKIISAAQELF
+1148 VTRKQSTIDYANDMFVYGAVES
-1162 NKVPGNKKFDELPG
+1162 GNDLLPKKKFDILPG
-1176 CLTELKKY
+1176 CLEELNKY
-1184 YDGDKGIPV
+1184 YSADGTPADVDK
-1193 EIEGKN
+1193 KN
-1199 HSVIYDNALKDSAK
+1199 HSDIYKKAVGESKYN
-1213 STANLKAYDEII
+1213 TANLAAYDEII
-1225 KIIDAAAEK
+1225 AII
-1234 VANGAEAI
+1234 NGAEAAVDNGAQAI

-1255 YTDYK
+1255 YNDYK
-1260 AICVRIEALY
+1260 DILSTLEMLY
-1270 NSAEKS
+1270 EDAETWKS
-1276 KKDGSCVEDKGN
+1276 VGSCVVNKSTAETRAN
-1288 AESEAKNIETAIED
+1288 AIKNRINA

-1344 AQIEA
+1344 AQIQT
-1349 LYRTLD
+1349 LYNTLY

-1367 IQYKW
+1367 INYKW

-1474 FHKNNLLADFD
+1474 FYKNNLLADFD
-1485 RAEAEFSDVA
+1485 RAEAEFSYVA
-1495 GLNAMYNKYVTNDK
+1495 GLNAMYVKYLTNDK
-1509 VYNTLKAGFEAL
+1509 VFNTLKADFEAL
-1521 QKQLDDLKTLADGF
+1521 QKQLDELKTLADGF
-1535 HASHLVPITDPVTG
+1535 HASSIVQIKDPVTG
-1549 ELVDVEY
+1549 EFVDVEY

-1579 DAINLTAK
+1579 DAIELTDDK
-1587 DLKGATDEV
+1587 LEGATYDV
-1596 SAKIVEYEKTIK
+1596 SNSIVEYEKNIK
-1608 YDEARLCWLKDLHET
+1608 HDEATLCWLPDLQKSYE
-1623 YLDAANNLRKNLADN
+1623 AANDDFNKDDK
-1638 QLYGGNRYNELVNR
+1638 LYGGTRKDELQGR
-1652 MKQLDNAHTNA
+1652 LDALKYAIENARNYE
-1663 KAYNDAAFWNG
+1663 KDAFYPG
-1674 SIAND
+1674 SISYD
-1679 IDGKDVLVKNEETGD
+1679 IDGNDVRVENERTGVKEAIKINY
-1694 LVNIEIDYLE
+1694 IK

-1710 QAKVE
+1710 EAKINT
-1715 KLLAEANQLAKDV
+1715 LRAEAEQLAKDV
-1728 NDFAYI
+1728 NELAYI
-1734 KGDADND
+1734 EGDADND

-1906 VLIDVEVS
+1906 VVLDVEVS
-1914 GSYTGGEISVSNVI
+1914 GSYTGGEISVSNAI
-1928 FSDANGISYSIVG
+1928 FSDANGISYTIVG

-1946 ETTGIDGVTAP
+1946 ETTGIGGVTAP

>member
-27 EAEKLQATYE
+27 EAEKLQATYD

-49 VNVYHDAVK
+49 VNGYHEAVK
-58 AQYLSEFSNI
+58 AEYLNKLSNI

-76 TAGTIDK
+76 TAGSIDK
-83 AYFTGKIGAVKADAL
+83 AYFTGKIDTVKADAL
-98 KREKQYV
+98 NREKQYV

-135 VGANKKAW
+135 VGADKKAW
-143 LEGLGYSELKA
+143 LEGELGYSELKA
-154 TIEAL
+154 TVDAL
-159 NPATQDDIAANKA
+159 DPATQDDIAANKA
-172 GIVSECTAMQNSI
+172 GIESDCTAMQKSI

-202 EDAYNQVVKAITNL
+202 EAAYEQVVKAITNL
-216 KNTYNEQLQELLKL
+216 KNAYNEQLQELIKI
-230 LPGDPDVYGDW
+230 LPGDPDIYGDW
-241 QAKAIDEL
+241 QATAIDEL
-249 NEQYRKILDVEKK
+249 NEQYRQILDVEKK
-262 NNAAHDAGNA
+262 NKAAHEAGNA
-272 NDILSENLNT
+272 NGILTENLNT
-282 LNEVSGKIIGENGEK
+282 LYKVSGEIGEISK
-297 GEIYNK
+297 S
-303 WNTAKLDEE
+303 WSTAKKVEE
-312 KAYAERKADVEGLKT
+312 DAYAVRKADVENLKT
-327 TLKSTT
+327 TLKPTT
-333 DKLSERKLSDLDSD
+333 DELSKRKLSDLDSD

-363 DNYKDNTVSELD
+363 DKYKAHTVSKLD
-375 IKNSMT
+375 IDKSKA
-381 AIETLIKEL
+381 AINKLISEL
-390 GTKAQ
+390 EKKAE
-395 PIIDNYDAN
+395 PIIANYDAN
-404 VLIIKE
+404 AGIITE

-470 KASTKYKNAMDEVD
+470 KASTKYKNAMAEVD
-484 DLISTYAAN
+484 GLISTYKTN
-493 TTASLSA
+493 TAASLSA

-505 KTIADVQALVDK
+505 KTITDAQALVDK
-517 FAALPDLT
+517 YAKLADLT
-525 VTSDGKVK
+525 VTTDGLVK
-533 GYGASD
+533 GAD
-539 QCTYQEAM
+539 NETYQEVKEDAEKQIG
-547 DNAKSDIENIN
+547 AIKTQITTA
-558 NSIDKAKTEKDGDH
+558 KAKKDAAHKSEMEKAAKLSVRNDLQELL
-572 KNSMVIA
+572 
-579 SGKPLTR
+579 GKY
-586 DLKALQTLLDNYKT
+586 DK
-600 NKANFDKNSAIAA
+600 NKADFDKNSAIAA

-627 FSDRIDEAK
+627 LSARINKAK
-636 KGDLGNMKDEVEA
+636 EGDLGNMEKEVEA

-656 DLKKLKADV
+656 DLKKLKDDV

-672 NKYNKEEDK
+672 NKVEDK

-733 TDSSIEGKLASAE
+733 TDSSIDGKLKSAQ
-746 TEINNKTTG
+746 TEIENKTTG
-755 EGKDFY
+755 DGQMFY
-761 LDEWKKL
+761 LKELAKL
-768 KLNVAALKTAI
+768 KNSVDALNTAI
-779 GDSYKNKK
+779 GDSYTDKK

-841 SEKDESTKAK
+841 SEKDESTQAK
-851 EYLAQL
+851 DYLAQL

-868 KNIGEAFGKG
+868 TNIAEAFKTGT
-878 ESKAKDSEFAAE
+878 SKAKDSEFAAE

-910 AAIEA
+910 AAITA

-921 ELFKTQYNAAYKQY
+921 NKFISQYNAAYKMY
-935 QDAVSA
+935 QDAVAA
-941 LNEFAKIQNLDL
+941 LNEFAKIQNP
-953 KEVLKNLVPTHDAI
+953 VLVKALEDLVPTHDAI
-967 YDYAE
+967 YAYADKLRLLNADESADYA
-972 KLRDLNT
+972 T
-979 KENAEYAKFKAPDL
+979 YKAPKL
-993 YSSAEFVKGANT
+993 YSSATWVDKADLYEA
-1005 YTEEIDKLLN
+1005 EIDAKLKE
-1015 TYQETVND
+1015 YQDAVNKIALDNYTD
-1023 EAKTKYNTL
+1023 EIKA
-1032 IQTAVTEL
+1032 AVKKL
-1040 ANAKDAVKDFKYDG
+1040 ADAKDAIKDYTY
-1054 KDNAFKDVDDVV
+1054 KDKKNAFADVDAFVGD
-1066 SAAQTAAGKTEG
+1066 AQTAAGLTGKE
-1078 SKVVDRMFAVKMDG
+1078 VDRMFATKIDG
-1092 WFTTLTNVKSLIAA
+1092 WLSQFKNVDNMIDA
-1106 DKEVAADNE
+1106 DKEAAADNE
-1115 FTYHYNEFTKLYNS
+1115 FTYQHTNFTNLYNS
-1129 EKTEIAG
+1129 EKAEIAK
-1136 LKGLTKDYLAQL
+1136 LANLTQDYLAQL
-1148 SERAKIISAAQELF
+1148 AKRKQSSINYAYDMFVYRVVNS
-1162 NKVPGNKKFDELPG
+1162 GNPLPAEKKFVRLPD
-1176 CLTELKKY
+1176 CLKELKKY
-1184 YDGDKGIPV
+1184 YAENGTPVVVDK
-1193 EIEGKN
+1193 KN
-1199 HSVIYDNALKDSAK
+1199 HSDIYRNAVDESKYN
-1213 STANLKAYDEII
+1213 TANLEAYDAII
-1225 KIIDAAAEK
+1225 AIIDGVSDK
-1234 VANGAEAI
+1234 GSVGAEAI

-1249 IKDSKI
+1249 VAGSKI
-1255 YTDYK
+1255 YGEYSSILEDIEDFYK
-1260 AICVRIEALY
+1260 D
-1270 NSAEKS
+1270 AETWKGN
-1276 KKDGSCVEDKGN
+1276 GSCVANKTT
-1288 AESEAKNIETAIED
+1288 AENRAKNIEKAIND
-1302 LKNPAIDAE
+1302 IKIPAIDAE
-1311 IPALKGEVD
+1311 IPALRGEID

-1325 YNKAATQSADLLE
+1325 YNKAATQSAELLE

-1344 AQIEA
+1344 AQIQT
-1349 LYRTLD
+1349 LYNTLD

-1367 IQYKW
+1367 INYKW

-1535 HASHLVPITDPVTG
+1535 HASHIVTIQDPVTD
-1549 ELVDVEY
+1549 EFVDVEY
-1556 RNNQYEVI
+1556 RNNEYENI
-1564 SATIKTELNDLAKSH
+1564 SATIETKLNGLAKSH
-1579 DAINLTAK
+1579 DAINLT
-1587 DLKGATDEV
+1587 DNNLKGATDGV
-1596 SAKIVEYEKTIK
+1596 SADIVKYEKNIK
-1608 YDEARLCWLKDLHET
+1608 FDEAAHCWLTDLSKSI
-1623 YLDAANNLRKNLADN
+1623 YNAQVNFNANINASNVN
-1638 QLYGGNRYNELVNR
+1638 YGGNRENELSSR
-1652 MKQLDNAHTNA
+1652 IADLW
-1663 KAYNDAAFWNG
+1663 KAFQYASTYNSDAFYFG
-1674 SIAND
+1674 SIYHD
-1679 IDGKDVLVKNEETGD
+1679 IDGNDVRVENESTGVKEAIKINY
-1694 LVNIEIDYLE
+1694 IK

-1710 QAKVE
+1710 EAKINT
-1715 KLLAEANQLAKDV
+1715 LRAEAEQLAKDV
-1728 NDFAYI
+1728 NELAYI
-1734 KGDADND
+1734 EGDADND

-1781 TVADMTQI
+1781 TVADMTKI
-1789 SNIIFYGNPL
+1789 SNIIFYGDKNGAAP
-1799 GKQEEA
+1799 

-1826 EETSVFGKTV
+1826 EETSVFGKTI

>member
-49 VNVYHDAVK
+49 VNGYHEAVK
-58 AQYLSEFSNI
+58 AEYLNKLSNI

-76 TAGTIDK
+76 TAGSIDK
-83 AYFTGKIGAVKADAL
+83 AYFDGVISTVKADAL
-98 KREKQYV
+98 TREKQYV
-105 AKDKIDAAFK
+105 GYDLIKGEFDKLTSTYEK
-115 ALTVDYNNALKQ
+115 ALTTVQ
-127 VKNGSYPN
+127 NGSYPN
-135 VGANKKAW
+135 VGAKKKAW
-143 LEGLGYSELKA
+143 LESDELGYPALKA
-154 TIEAL
+154 RVDAL
-159 NPATQDDIAANKA
+159 DPATQDDIYNKRWSMRYECYNMNTSVQAMLNGLDKEEANAAS
-172 GIVSECTAMQNSI
+172 SEASYQDVVDVITA
-185 KSMLA
+185 
-190 GIDEE
+190 
-195 EKNVANN
+195 
-202 EDAYNQVVKAITNL
+202 L
-216 KNTYNEQLQELLKL
+216 KETYNVQLQALLKI
-230 LPGDPDVYGDW
+230 LPGDPDVYGNW

-249 NEQYRKILDVEKK
+249 NEEYRKILDVEKK
-262 NNAAHDAGNA
+262 NAAAREAGNA
-272 NDILSENLNT
+272 NEIYSENTGTLDIVEGNIGSISDKWKQLKDAEEAAYKARKEDVDTLNKNLKAITDELSKRSLSELDGDINT
-282 LNEVSGKIIGENGEK
+282 IQTKI
-297 GEIYNK
+297 
-303 WNTAKLDEE
+303 NT
-312 KAYAERKADVEGLKT
+312 V
-327 TLKSTT
+327 
-333 DKLSERKLSDLDSD
+333 
-347 ISTINAK
+347 
-354 IGELASTIE
+354 ASTVE
-363 DNYKDNTVSELD
+363 SRYKANTVSKLNITKSQTEINKLISELN
-375 IKNSMT
+375 K
-381 AIETLIKEL
+381 
-390 GTKAQ
+390 KAK
-395 PIIDNYDAN
+395 PIIANYDAN
-404 VLIIKE
+404 AGILTE

-417 LEAAKKAADK
+417 LEDAKKAADT

-440 TESYNNINTKRKA
+440 TESYNTINTKRQA
-453 IIDAAKNAL
+453 IIAAAKNAL

-470 KASTKYKNAMDEVD
+470 KASTKYKNAMAEVD
-484 DLISTYAAN
+484 GLISKYKTN
-493 TTASLSA
+493 TDASLKA
-500 YNTAA
+500 YNQAA
-505 KTIADVQALVDK
+505 KKITDAQALVDK
-517 FAALPDLT
+517 YAKLADLT
-525 VTSDGKVK
+525 VTTDGKVK
-533 GYGASD
+533 GAKNE
-539 QCTYQEAM
+539 TYQEVKEDAEKQIG
-547 DNAKSDIENIN
+547 AIKTQITTA
-558 NSIDKAKTEKDGDH
+558 KAKKDAAH
-572 KNSMVIA
+572 KTAMEQAAILSVR
-579 SGKPLTR
+579 S
-586 DLKALQTLLDNYKT
+586 DLQTYLDNYDA
-600 NKANFDKNSAIAA
+600 NKKAFDKNSAIAA
-613 ADNILAEADARIKD
+613 ADNILAEADARINDLNTRLKE
-627 FSDRIDEAK
+627 SLV
-636 KGDLGNMKDEVEA
+636 GDLGNMEDEVKTA
-649 KIAALQP
+649 VSALQTEL
-656 DLKKLKADV
+656 DELTKKVADQKKTYE
-665 DAAKDSY
+665 AA
-672 NKYNKEEDK
+672 ED
-681 DKKAEE
+681 DKKQE
-687 AQKTISKLS
+687 AAQNTISTLS
-696 DVNKV
+696 DVNLALEK
-701 LDELEPKVVEAEN
+701 LEPKVVEAEN

-733 TDSSIEGKLASAE
+733 TDSSIDGKLASAR
-746 TEINNKTTG
+746 TEIEKKTTG
-755 EGKDFY
+755 DGQMFY
-761 LDEWKKL
+761 LKELAKL
-768 KLNVAALKTAI
+768 KNSVDALNTAI
-779 GDSYKNKK
+779 EKSYTDKK

-841 SEKDESTKAK
+841 SEKDESTQAK
-851 EYLAQL
+851 DYLAQL

-868 KNIGEAFGKG
+868 TNIAEAFKTGT
-878 ESKAKDSEFAAE
+878 SKAKDSEFAAE

-910 AAIEA
+910 AAITA

-921 ELFKTQYNAAYKQY
+921 NKFISQYNAAYKMY
-935 QDAVSA
+935 QDAVAA
-941 LNEFAKIQNLDL
+941 LNEFAKIQNP
-953 KEVLKNLVPTHDAI
+953 VLVKALEDLVPTHDAI
-967 YDYAE
+967 YAYADKLRLLNADESADYA
-972 KLRDLNT
+972 T
-979 KENAEYAKFKAPDL
+979 YKAPKL
-993 YSSAEFVKGANT
+993 YSSATWVDKADLYEA
-1005 YTEEIDKLLN
+1005 EIDAKLKE
-1015 TYQETVND
+1015 YQDAVNKIALDNYTD
-1023 EAKTKYNTL
+1023 EIKA
-1032 IQTAVTEL
+1032 AVKKL
-1040 ANAKDAVKDFKYDG
+1040 ADAKDAIKDYTY
-1054 KDNAFKDVDDVV
+1054 KDKKNAFADVDAFVGD
-1066 SAAQTAAGKTEG
+1066 AQTAAGLTGKE
-1078 SKVVDRMFAVKMDG
+1078 VDRMFATKIDG
-1092 WFTTLTNVKSLIAA
+1092 WLSQFKNVDNMIDA
-1106 DKEVAADNE
+1106 DKEAAADNE
-1115 FTYHYNEFTKLYNS
+1115 FTYQHTNFTNLYNS
-1129 EKTEIAG
+1129 EKAEIAK
-1136 LKGLTKDYLAQL
+1136 LANLTQDYLAQL
-1148 SERAKIISAAQELF
+1148 AKRKQSSINYAYDMFVYRVVNS
-1162 NKVPGNKKFDELPG
+1162 GNPLPAKKKFDRLPDCLKELN
-1176 CLTELKKY
+1176 KY
-1184 YDGDKGIPV
+1184 YAADGKPVVVDK
-1193 EIEGKN
+1193 KN
-1199 HSVIYDNALKDSAK
+1199 HSDIYNKAVDESKYN
-1213 STANLKAYDEII
+1213 TANLEAYDAII
-1225 KIIDAAAEK
+1225 AIIDGVSDK
-1234 VANGAEAI
+1234 GSVGAEAI

-1249 IKDSKI
+1249 VAGSKI
-1255 YTDYK
+1255 YGDYSS
-1260 AICVRIEALY
+1260 ILEDIEDFY
-1270 NSAEKS
+1270 KDAETWKGN
-1276 KKDGSCVEDKGN
+1276 GSCVANKTT
-1288 AESEAKNIETAIED
+1288 AENRAKNIEKAIND
-1302 LKNPAIDAE
+1302 IKIPAIDAE
-1311 IPALKGEVD
+1311 IPALRGEID

-1325 YNKAATQSADLLE
+1325 YNKAATQSAELLE

-1344 AQIEA
+1344 AQIQT
-1349 LYRTLD
+1349 LYNTLD

-1367 IQYKW
+1367 INYKW

-1495 GLNAMYNKYVTNDK
+1495 GLNKMYNKYVTNDK

-1535 HASHLVPITDPVTG
+1535 HASHIVTYYKDPSTG
-1549 ELVDVEY
+1549 ELVEVEY
-1556 RNNQYEVI
+1556 RNDEYEKI
-1564 SATIKTELNDLAKSH
+1564 SATIETKLNGFAASH
-1579 DAINLTAK
+1579 DNIALTAK
-1587 DLKGATDEV
+1587 DLKGATDKV
-1596 SAKIVEYEKTIK
+1596 SADILKYEKTIK
-1608 YDEARLCWLKDLHET
+1608 HDEATLCWLPDLKKS
-1623 YLDAANNLRKNLADN
+1623 YNAANDDFNKDDK
-1638 QLYGGNRYNELVNR
+1638 LYGGTRKADLQGR
-1652 MKQLDNAHTNA
+1652 LDALKNAIENA
-1663 KAYNDAAFWNG
+1663 ENYEKDAFKPG
-1674 SIAND
+1674 SISYD
-1679 IDGKDVLVKNEETGD
+1679 IDGNDVRVENESTGVKEAIKINY
-1694 LVNIEIDYLE
+1694 IK

-1710 QAKVE
+1710 EAKINT
-1715 KLLAEANQLAKDV
+1715 LRAEAEQLAKDV
-1728 NDFAYI
+1728 NELAYI
-1734 KGDADND
+1734 EGDADND

-1781 TVADMTQI
+1781 TVADMTKI
-1789 SNIIFYGNPL
+1789 SNIIFYGDKNGAAP
-1799 GKQEEA
+1799 

-1826 EETSVFGKTV
+1826 EETSVFGKTI

>member
-27 EAEKLQATYE
+27 EAEKLQATYD

-49 VNVYHDAVK
+49 VNGYHEAVK
-58 AQYLSEFSNI
+58 AEYLNKLSNI

-83 AYFTGKIGAVKADAL
+83 AYFAGKIDTVKADAL
-98 KREKQYV
+98 IRENQYV

-127 VKNGSYPN
+127 VKKGSYPN

-143 LEGLGYSELKA
+143 LEGELGYSELKA
-154 TIEAL
+154 TVEAL
-159 NPATQDDIAANKA
+159 DPATQDNIASKQTE
-172 GIVSECTAMQNSI
+172 IESDCTAMQNSI

-202 EDAYNQVVKAITNL
+202 EAAYNQVVAEIKDL

-230 LPGDPDVYGDW
+230 LPGDPDIYGDW

-249 NEQYRKILDVEKK
+249 NEQYRQILDVEKK
-262 NNAAHDAGNA
+262 NNAAHEAGNA
-272 NDILSENLNT
+272 NGILTENQNT
-282 LNEVSGKIIGENGEK
+282 LYKVSGEIGEISK
-297 GEIYNK
+297 S
-303 WNTAKLDEE
+303 WSTAKQAEE
-312 KAYAERKADVEGLKT
+312 NAYTARKADVETLKT

-333 DKLSERKLSDLDSD
+333 DKLSQRKLSDLDSD

-363 DNYKDNTVSELD
+363 DNYKAHTVSKLNISKSKAAINKLISELE
-375 IKNSMT
+375 K
-381 AIETLIKEL
+381 
-390 GTKAQ
+390 KAE
-395 PIIDNYDAN
+395 PIIANYDAN
-404 VLIIKE
+404 AGIITE

-470 KASTKYKNAMDEVD
+470 KASTKYKNAMAEVNG
-484 DLISTYAAN
+484 LIDTYKAN
-493 TTASLSA
+493 TVASLAA

-505 KTIADVQALVDK
+505 KKITDAQALVDK
-517 FAALPDLT
+517 YAKLADLT
-525 VTSDGKVK
+525 VTTDGEVK
-533 GYGASD
+533 GAKNE
-539 QCTYQEAM
+539 TYQEVKEDAEKQIG
-547 DNAKSDIENIN
+547 AIKTQITTA
-558 NSIDKAKTEKDGDH
+558 KAKKDAAHMDAM
-572 KNSMVIA
+572 KQAAARSVR
-579 SGKPLTR
+579 S
-586 DLKALQTLLDNYKT
+586 DLQTLLGKYDA
-600 NKANFDKNSAIAA
+600 NKKDFDKNSAIAA
-613 ADNILAEADARIKD
+613 ANNILAEADARINDLNTRLKE
-627 FSDRIDEAK
+627 SLV
-636 KGDLGNMKDEVEA
+636 GDLGNMEDEVKTA
-649 KIAALQP
+649 VSALQTEL
-656 DLKKLKADV
+656 DELTKKVADQKKTYE
-665 DAAKDSY
+665 AA
-672 NKYNKEEDK
+672 ED
-681 DKKAEE
+681 DKKQE
-687 AQKTISKLS
+687 AAQNTISTLS
-696 DVNKV
+696 DVNLALEK
-701 LDELEPKVVEAEN
+701 LEPKVVEAEN

-733 TDSSIEGKLASAE
+733 TDSSIEGKLNSAQ
-746 TEINNKTTG
+746 TEIEKKTTDDG
-755 EGKDFY
+755 QIFY
-761 LDEWKKL
+761 LNELAKL
-768 KLNVAALKTAI
+768 RKNVKDLNDAI
-779 GDSYKNKK
+779 EKSYTDKK

-841 SEKDESTKAK
+841 SEKDESTQAK
-851 EYLAQL
+851 DYLAQL

-868 KNIGEAFGKG
+868 TNIAEAFKTGT
-878 ESKAKDSEFAAE
+878 SKAKDSEFAAE
-890 ITRITNEINNIV
+890 ITRISNAINTIV

-910 AAIEA
+910 AAITA

-921 ELFKTQYNAAYKQY
+921 NKFISQYNAAYKMY
-935 QDAVSA
+935 QDAVAA
-941 LNEFAKIQNLDL
+941 LNEFAKIQNP
-953 KEVLKNLVPTHDAI
+953 VLVKALEDLVPTHDAI
-967 YDYAE
+967 YAYADKLRQLNADESADYA
-972 KLRDLNT
+972 T
-979 KENAEYAKFKAPDL
+979 YKAPKL
-993 YSSAEFVKGANT
+993 YSSATWVDKADLYEA
-1005 YTEEIDKLLN
+1005 EIDAKLKE
-1015 TYQETVND
+1015 YQDAVNKIALDNYTD
-1023 EAKTKYNTL
+1023 EIKA
-1032 IQTAVTEL
+1032 AVKKL
-1040 ANAKDAVKDFKYDG
+1040 ADAKDAIKDYTY
-1054 KDNAFKDVDDVV
+1054 KDKKNAFADVDAFVGD
-1066 SAAQTAAGKTEG
+1066 AQTAAGLTGKE
-1078 SKVVDRMFAVKMDG
+1078 VDRMFATKIDG
-1092 WFTTLTNVKSLIAA
+1092 WLSQFKNVDNMIDA
-1106 DKEVAADNE
+1106 DKEAAADNE
-1115 FTYHYNEFTKLYNS
+1115 FTYQHTNFTNLYNS
-1129 EKTEIAG
+1129 EKAEIAK
-1136 LKGLTKDYLAQL
+1136 LANLTQDYLAQL
-1148 SERAKIISAAQELF
+1148 AKRKQSSINYAYDMFVYRVVNS
-1162 NKVPGNKKFDELPG
+1162 GNPLPAEKKFVRLPD
-1176 CLTELKKY
+1176 CLKELKKY
-1184 YDGDKGIPV
+1184 YAENGTPVVVDK
-1193 EIEGKN
+1193 KN
-1199 HSVIYDNALKDSAK
+1199 HSDIYKKAVDESKYNTDNLA
-1213 STANLKAYDEII
+1213 AYDAII
-1225 KIIDAAAEK
+1225 AIIDGVSDK
-1234 VANGAEAI
+1234 GSVGAEAI

-1249 IKDSKI
+1249 VAGSKI
-1255 YTDYK
+1255 YGEYSSILEDIEDFYK
-1260 AICVRIEALY
+1260 D
-1270 NSAEKS
+1270 AETWKGN
-1276 KKDGSCVEDKGN
+1276 GSCVANKTT
-1288 AESEAKNIETAIED
+1288 AENRAKNIEKAIND
-1302 LKNPAIDAE
+1302 IKIPAIDAE
-1311 IPALKGEVD
+1311 IPALRGEID

-1325 YNKAATQSADLLE
+1325 YNKAATQSAELLE

-1344 AQIEA
+1344 AQIQT
-1349 LYRTLD
+1349 LYNTLD
-1355 ATPTKENPNNKG
+1355 ATPTKENPKNKG
-1367 IQYKW
+1367 IKYKW

-1474 FHKNNLLADFD
+1474 FHKTNLLADFD

-1535 HASHLVPITDPVTG
+1535 HASHIVTIQDPVTD
-1549 ELVDVEY
+1549 EFVDVEY
-1556 RNNQYEVI
+1556 RNNEYENI
-1564 SATIKTELNDLAKSH
+1564 SATIETKLNGLAKSH
-1579 DAINLTAK
+1579 DAINLT
-1587 DLKGATDEV
+1587 DNNLKGATDGV
-1596 SAKIVEYEKTIK
+1596 SADIVKYEKNIK
-1608 YDEARLCWLKDLHET
+1608 FDEAAHCWLTDLSKSI
-1623 YLDAANNLRKNLADN
+1623 YNAQVNFNANINASNVN
-1638 QLYGGNRYNELVNR
+1638 YGGNRENELSSR
-1652 MKQLDNAHTNA
+1652 IADLW
-1663 KAYNDAAFWNG
+1663 KAFQYASTYNSDAFYFG
-1674 SIAND
+1674 SIYHD
-1679 IDGKDVLVKNEETGD
+1679 IDGNDVRVENESTGVKEAIKINY
-1694 LVNIEIDYLE
+1694 IK

-1710 QAKVE
+1710 EAKINT
-1715 KLLAEANQLAKDV
+1715 LRAEAEQLAKDV
-1728 NDFAYI
+1728 NELAYI
-1734 KGDADND
+1734 EGDADND

-1781 TVADMTQI
+1781 TVADMTKI
-1789 SNIIFYGNPL
+1789 SNIIFYGDKNGAAP
-1799 GKQEEA
+1799 

-1826 EETSVFGKTV
+1826 EETSVFGKTI

>member
-27 EAEKLQATYE
+27 EAEKLHTYE

-49 VNVYHDAVK
+49 VKDYHAAVK
-58 AQYLSEFSNI
+58 AEYLNKLSNI

-83 AYFTGKIGAVKADAL
+83 AYFTGKIDTVKADAL
-98 KREKQYV
+98 IRENQYV
-105 AKDKIDAAFK
+105 AKDSIDADFK
-115 ALTVDYNNALKQ
+115 ALTVVYKNALDQ
-127 VKNGSYPN
+127 VQDGYPN

-154 TIEAL
+154 TVEAL

-195 EKNVANN
+195 EKNVASN
-202 EDAYNQVVKAITNL
+202 EKAYNQVVKAITNL
-216 KNTYNEQLQELLKL
+216 KNAYNEQLQELLKL
-230 LPGDPDVYGDW
+230 LPGDPDIYGDW

-249 NEQYRKILDVEKK
+249 NEQYRQILDVEKK
-262 NNAAHDAGNA
+262 NNAAHEAGNA
-272 NDILSENLNT
+272 NGILTENQNT
-282 LNEVSGKIIGENGEK
+282 LYKVSGKI
-297 GEIYNK
+297 GEISKSWSIAKQAEENAY
-303 WNTAKLDEE
+303 TA
-312 KAYAERKADVEGLKT
+312 RKADVENLKT
-327 TLKSTT
+327 TLKPTT
-333 DKLSERKLSDLDSD
+333 YELSKRKLSDLDSD

-363 DNYKDNTVSELD
+363 DKYKAHTVSELD

-395 PIIDNYDAN
+395 PIIANYDAN
-404 VLIIKE
+404 AGIITE

-417 LEAAKKAADK
+417 LEAAKKAADT

-440 TESYNNINTKRKA
+440 TESYNTINTKRQA
-453 IIDAAKNAL
+453 IINAAKNAF
-462 DTKTSVAY
+462 DTKTSVTY
-470 KASTKYKNAMDEVD
+470 KANNKYKNAMDEVD
-484 DLISTYAAN
+484 GLISTYNDN
-493 TTASLSA
+493 TVASLAA
-500 YNTAA
+500 YNKAA
-505 KTIADVQALVDK
+505 KKITDAQALVDK
-517 FAALPDLT
+517 YAKLADLT
-525 VTSDGKVK
+525 VTTDGLVK
-533 GYGASD
+533 NAKNK
-539 QCTYQEAM
+539 TYQEVKE
-547 DNAKSDIENIN
+547 NAEKQIGAIKTQ
-558 NSIDKAKTEKDGDH
+558 ITTAKAKKDAAH
-572 KNSMVIA
+572 KTAMEQAADLPVKEDLQELL
-579 SGKPLTR
+579 GKY
-586 DLKALQTLLDNYKT
+586 DK
-600 NKANFDKNSAIAA
+600 NKAAFDKNSAIAA
-613 ADNILAEADARIKD
+613 ANNILTEAEARIKD
-627 FSDRIDEAK
+627 LKTRLDESLV
-636 KGDLGNMKDEVEA
+636 GDFGNMKNEVDTA
-649 KIAALQP
+649 VSALQTELAELTTKVA
-656 DLKKLKADV
+656 DQKKTYE
-665 DAAKDSY
+665 AA
-672 NKYNKEEDK
+672 ED
-681 DKKAEE
+681 DKKQE
-687 AQKTISKLS
+687 AAQNTISTLS
-696 DVNKV
+696 DVNLALEK
-701 LDELEPKVVEAEN
+701 LEPKVVEAEN

-721 NKAAYDATTKAV
+721 NWAAYVATTKAV

-755 EGKDFY
+755 DGKDFY

-768 KLNVAALKTAI
+768 KNSVDALNTAI
-779 GDSYKNKK
+779 GDSYTNKK

-841 SEKDESTKAK
+841 SEKDESTQAK
-851 EYLAQL
+851 DYLAQL
-857 GTLQDAINALN
+857 GTLQDGINALN
-868 KNIGEAFGKG
+868 TNIAKAFATGT
-878 ESKAKDSEFAAE
+878 SKAKDSEFAAE
-890 ITRITNEINNIV
+890 ITRITTEINNIV

-910 AAIEA
+910 AAITF

-921 ELFKTQYNAAYKQY
+921 NKFISQYNAAYKMY
-935 QDAVSA
+935 QDAVAA
-941 LNEFAKIQNLDL
+941 LNEFAKIQNP
-953 KEVLKNLVPTHDAI
+953 VLVKALEDLVPTHDAI
-967 YDYAE
+967 YAYAVKLRQLNADESADYA
-972 KLRDLNT
+972 T
-979 KENAEYAKFKAPDL
+979 YKAPKL
-993 YSSAEFVKGANT
+993 YSSAAWVDKADLYEA
-1005 YTEEIDKLLN
+1005 EIDAKLKK
-1015 TYQETVND
+1015 YQKEVND
-1023 EAKTKYNTL
+1023 IA
-1032 IQTAVTEL
+1032 L
-1040 ANAKDAVKDFKYDG
+1040 ANYTDEIEAAVKKLADAKDAIKDYTY
-1054 KDNAFKDVDDVV
+1054 KDKKNAFADVDAFV
-1066 SAAQTAAGKTEG
+1066 SDAQIAAGLTDNKE
-1078 SKVVDRMFAVKMDG
+1078 VDRMFATKIDG
-1092 WFTTLTNVKSLIAA
+1092 WLSQFKNVDNMIDA
-1106 DKEVAADNE
+1106 DKEAAADNE
-1115 FTYHYNEFTKLYNS
+1115 FTYQHTNFTNLYNS
-1129 EKTEIAG
+1129 EKAEIAK
-1136 LKGLTKDYLAQL
+1136 LANLTQDYLAQL
-1148 SERAKIISAAQELF
+1148 AKRKQSSINYAYDMFVYRAVES
-1162 NKVPGNKKFDELPG
+1162 GNPQLAEKKFDRLPD
-1176 CLTELKKY
+1176 CLKELKKY
-1184 YDGDKGIPV
+1184 YAENGTPV
-1193 EIEGKN
+1193 KVDEKY
-1199 HSVIYDNALKDSAK
+1199 HSDIYKKAVDESKYN
-1213 STANLKAYDEII
+1213 TANLEAYDAII
-1225 KIIDAAAEK
+1225 AIIDGALDK
-1234 VANGAEAI
+1234 VSVGSEAI

-1249 IKDSKI
+1249 VAGSDI
-1255 YTDYK
+1255 YDQYK
-1260 AICVRIEALY
+1260 AIRQNVEKLY
-1270 NSAEKS
+1270 ERAEDWKNA
-1276 KKDGSCVEDKGN
+1276 GSCVANKTT
-1288 AESEAKNIETAIED
+1288 AEAGADAVKTAIEN
-1302 LKNPAIDAE
+1302 LKELAIDAE
-1311 IPALKGEVD
+1311 ITTLKDEID

-1325 YNKAATQSADLLE
+1325 YNKAATQSAELLE

-1344 AQIEA
+1344 AQIQT
-1349 LYRTLD
+1349 LYNTLD
-1355 ATPTKENPNNKG
+1355 ATND
-1367 IQYKW
+1367 KW
-1372 ENERSKYGFDAAK
+1372 EKEQGFDAAK

-1448 DLDDFK
+1448 DLDNFK

-1535 HASHLVPITDPVTG
+1535 HASHIVTIQDPVTD
-1549 ELVDVEY
+1549 EFVVVEY
-1556 RNNQYEVI
+1556 RNNEYEKI
-1564 SATIKTELNDLAKSH
+1564 SATIKTELNGLAKSH
-1579 DAINLTAK
+1579 DAIELT
-1587 DLKGATDEV
+1587 DNNLKGATDGV
-1596 SAKIVEYEKTIK
+1596 SADIVKYEKNIK
-1608 YDEARLCWLKDLHET
+1608 FDEAAHCWLTDLSKSI
-1623 YLDAANNLRKNLADN
+1623 YNAQANFDANIKASNVN
-1638 QLYGGNRYNELVNR
+1638 YGGNRENELSSRIADLRKAFKYASTYN
-1652 MKQLDNAHTNA
+1652 TNA
-1663 KAYNDAAFWNG
+1663 FYFD
-1674 SIAND
+1674 SIWRD
-1679 IDGKDVLVKNEETGD
+1679 IDGKEVVITDDKGIDHPTP
-1694 LVNIEIDYLE
+1694 IDYIK

-1710 QAKVE
+1710 EAKINT
-1715 KLLAEANQLAKDV
+1715 LRAEAEQLAKDV
-1728 NDFAYI
+1728 NELAYI
-1734 KGDADND
+1734 EGDADND

-1781 TVADMTQI
+1781 TVADMTKI
-1789 SNIIFYGNPL
+1789 SNIIFYGDKNGAAP
-1799 GKQEEA
+1799 

-1826 EETSVFGKTV
+1826 EETSVFGKTI

>member
-27 EAEKLQATYE
+27 EAEKLQATYD

-49 VNVYHDAVK
+49 VNGYHEAVK
-58 AQYLSEFSNI
+58 AEYLNKLSNI

-76 TAGTIDK
+76 TAGSIDK
-83 AYFTGKIGAVKADAL
+83 AYFTGKIDTVKADAL
-98 KREKQYV
+98 NREKQYV

-135 VGANKKAW
+135 VGADKKAW
-143 LEGLGYSELKA
+143 LEGELGYSELKA
-154 TIEAL
+154 TVDAL
-159 NPATQDDIAANKA
+159 DPATQDDIAASKA
-172 GIVSECTAMQNSI
+172 GIESDCTAMQKSI

-202 EDAYNQVVKAITNL
+202 EAAYEQVVKAITNL
-216 KNTYNEQLQELLKL
+216 KNAYNEQLQELIKL
-230 LPGDPDVYGDW
+230 LPGDPDIYGDW
-241 QAKAIDEL
+241 QATAIDEL
-249 NEQYRKILDVEKK
+249 NEQYRQILDVEKK
-262 NNAAHDAGNA
+262 NKAAHEAGNA
-272 NDILSENLNT
+272 NGILTENLNT
-282 LNEVSGKIIGENGEK
+282 LYKVSGEIGEISK
-297 GEIYNK
+297 S
-303 WNTAKLDEE
+303 WSTAKKVEE
-312 KAYAERKADVEGLKT
+312 DAYAARKADVENLKT
-327 TLKSTT
+327 TLKPTT
-333 DKLSERKLSDLDSD
+333 DELSKRKLSDLDSD

-363 DNYKDNTVSELD
+363 DKYKAHTVSKLD
-375 IKNSMT
+375 INKSKA
-381 AIETLIKEL
+381 AINKLISEL
-390 GTKAQ
+390 EKKAE
-395 PIIDNYDAN
+395 PIIANYDAN
-404 VLIIKE
+404 AGIITE

-470 KASTKYKNAMDEVD
+470 KASDEYKKAMAEVD
-484 DLISTYAAN
+484 GLISTYKTN
-493 TTASLSA
+493 TAASLSA

-505 KTIADVQALVDK
+505 KTITDAQALVDK
-517 FAALPDLT
+517 YAKLADLT
-525 VTSDGKVK
+525 VTTDGLVK
-533 GYGASD
+533 GAD
-539 QCTYQEAM
+539 NETYQEVKEDAEKQIG
-547 DNAKSDIENIN
+547 AIKTQITTA
-558 NSIDKAKTEKDGDH
+558 KAKKDAAHKSEMEKAAKLSVRNDLQELL
-572 KNSMVIA
+572 
-579 SGKPLTR
+579 GKY
-586 DLKALQTLLDNYKT
+586 DK
-600 NKANFDKNSAIAA
+600 NKADFDKNSAIAA

-627 FSDRIDEAK
+627 LSARINKAK
-636 KGDLGNMKDEVEA
+636 EGDLGNMEKEVEA

-656 DLKKLKADV
+656 DLKKLKDDV

-672 NKYNKEEDK
+672 NKVEDK

-733 TDSSIEGKLASAE
+733 TDSSIEGKLKSAQ
-746 TEINNKTTG
+746 TEIENKTTG
-755 EGKDFY
+755 DGQMFY
-761 LDEWKKL
+761 LKELAKL
-768 KLNVAALKTAI
+768 KNSVDALNTAI
-779 GDSYKNKK
+779 EKSYTDKK

-841 SEKDESTKAK
+841 SEKDESTQAK
-851 EYLAQL
+851 DYLAQL

-868 KNIGEAFGKG
+868 TNIAEAFKTGT
-878 ESKAKDSEFAAE
+878 SKAKDSEFAAE

-910 AAIEA
+910 AAITA

-921 ELFKTQYNAAYKQY
+921 NKFISQYNAAYKMY
-935 QDAVSA
+935 QDAVAA
-941 LNEFAKIQNLDL
+941 LNEFAKIQNP
-953 KEVLKNLVPTHDAI
+953 VLVKALEDLVPTHDAI
-967 YDYAE
+967 YAYADKLRQLNADESADYA
-972 KLRDLNT
+972 T
-979 KENAEYAKFKAPDL
+979 YKAPKL
-993 YSSAEFVKGANT
+993 YSSATWVDKADLYEA
-1005 YTEEIDKLLN
+1005 EIDAKLKE
-1015 TYQETVND
+1015 YQDAVNKIALDNYTD
-1023 EAKTKYNTL
+1023 EIKA
-1032 IQTAVTEL
+1032 AVKKL
-1040 ANAKDAVKDFKYDG
+1040 ADAKDAIKDYTY
-1054 KDNAFKDVDDVV
+1054 KDKKNAFADVDAFVGD
-1066 SAAQTAAGKTEG
+1066 AQTAAGLTGKE
-1078 SKVVDRMFAVKMDG
+1078 VDRMFATKIDG
-1092 WFTTLTNVKSLIAA
+1092 WLSQFKNVDNMIDA
-1106 DKEVAADNE
+1106 DKEAAADNE
-1115 FTYHYNEFTKLYNS
+1115 FTYQHTNFTNLYNS
-1129 EKTEIAG
+1129 EKAEIAK
-1136 LKGLTKDYLAQL
+1136 LANLTQDYLAQL
-1148 SERAKIISAAQELF
+1148 AKRKQSSINYAYDMFVYRVVNS
-1162 NKVPGNKKFDELPG
+1162 GNPLPAKKKFDRLPDCLKELN
-1176 CLTELKKY
+1176 KY
-1184 YDGDKGIPV
+1184 YAADGKPVVVDK
-1193 EIEGKN
+1193 KN
-1199 HSVIYDNALKDSAK
+1199 HSDIYNKAVDESKYN
-1213 STANLKAYDEII
+1213 TANLEAYDAII
-1225 KIIDAAAEK
+1225 AIIDGVSDK
-1234 VANGAEAI
+1234 GSVGAEAI

-1249 IKDSKI
+1249 VAGSKI
-1255 YTDYK
+1255 YGDYSS
-1260 AICVRIEALY
+1260 ILEDIEDFY
-1270 NSAEKS
+1270 KDAETWKGN
-1276 KKDGSCVEDKGN
+1276 GSCVANKTT
-1288 AESEAKNIETAIED
+1288 AENRAKNIEKAIND
-1302 LKNPAIDAE
+1302 IKIPAIDAE
-1311 IPALKGEVD
+1311 IPALRGEID

-1325 YNKAATQSADLLE
+1325 YNKAATQSAELLE

-1344 AQIEA
+1344 AQIQT
-1349 LYRTLD
+1349 LYNTLD
-1355 ATPTKENPNNKG
+1355 ATPTKENPKNKG
-1367 IQYKW
+1367 IKYKW

-1535 HASHLVPITDPVTG
+1535 HASHIVTIQDPVTD
-1549 ELVDVEY
+1549 EFVDVEY
-1556 RNNQYEVI
+1556 RNNEYENI
-1564 SATIKTELNDLAKSH
+1564 SATIETKLNGLAKSH
-1579 DAINLTAK
+1579 DAINLT
-1587 DLKGATDEV
+1587 DNNLKGATDGV
-1596 SAKIVEYEKTIK
+1596 SADIVKYEKNIK
-1608 YDEARLCWLKDLHET
+1608 FDEAAHCWLTDLSKSI
-1623 YLDAANNLRKNLADN
+1623 YNAQVNFNANINASNVN
-1638 QLYGGNRYNELVNR
+1638 YGGNRENELSSR
-1652 MKQLDNAHTNA
+1652 IADLW
-1663 KAYNDAAFWNG
+1663 KAFQYASTYNSDAFYFG
-1674 SIAND
+1674 SIYHD
-1679 IDGKDVLVKNEETGD
+1679 IDGNDVRVENESTGVKEAIKINY
-1694 LVNIEIDYLE
+1694 IK

-1710 QAKVE
+1710 EAKINT
-1715 KLLAEANQLAKDV
+1715 LRAEAEQLAKDV
-1728 NDFAYI
+1728 NELAYI
-1734 KGDADND
+1734 EGDADND

-1781 TVADMTQI
+1781 TVADMTKI
-1789 SNIIFYGNPL
+1789 SNIIFYGDKNGAAP
-1799 GKQEEA
+1799 

-1826 EETSVFGKTV
+1826 EETSVFGKTI

>member
-27 EAEKLQATYE
+27 EAEKLQATYD

-49 VNVYHDAVK
+49 VNGYHEAVK
-58 AQYLSEFSNI
+58 AEYLNKLSNI

-83 AYFTGKIGAVKADAL
+83 AYFDGVISTVKAEA
-98 KREKQYV
+98 KNRENQYDGYDLI
-105 AKDKIDAAFK
+105 KGEFDKLASTYKK
-115 ALTVDYNNALKQ
+115 ALTTVQ
-127 VKNGSYPN
+127 NGSYPN
-135 VGANKKAW
+135 VGAKKKAW
-143 LEGLGYSELKA
+143 LESDELGYPALKA
-154 TIEAL
+154 RVDAL
-159 NPATQDDIAANKA
+159 DPATQDDIYTKRCSIWYECYNMNTSVQAMLNGLDKEEANAAD
-172 GIVSECTAMQNSI
+172 SEASYKDVVDKITA
-185 KSMLA
+185 
-190 GIDEE
+190 
-195 EKNVANN
+195 
-202 EDAYNQVVKAITNL
+202 L
-216 KNTYNEQLQELLKL
+216 KETYNVQLQALLKI
-230 LPGDPDVYGDW
+230 LPGDPDVYGNW

-249 NEQYRKILDVEKK
+249 NEEYRKILDVEKK
-262 NNAAHDAGNA
+262 NAAAREAGNA
-272 NDILSENLNT
+272 NEISSENKNTLAIVEGNIGSISDKWKQLKDAEEAAYKARKEDVDTLNKNLKAITDELSKRSLSELDGDINT
-282 LNEVSGKIIGENGEK
+282 IQTKI
-297 GEIYNK
+297 
-303 WNTAKLDEE
+303 NT
-312 KAYAERKADVEGLKT
+312 V
-327 TLKSTT
+327 
-333 DKLSERKLSDLDSD
+333 
-347 ISTINAK
+347 
-354 IGELASTIE
+354 ASTVE
-363 DNYKDNTVSELD
+363 SRYKANTVSKLD
-375 IKNSMT
+375 ITKSQTEINN
-381 AIETLIKEL
+381 LIKEL
-390 GTKAQ
+390 NKKAQ
-395 PIIDNYDAN
+395 PIISNYDAN
-404 VLIIKE
+404 AGIITE

-470 KASTKYKNAMDEVD
+470 KASTKYKNAMAEVD
-484 DLISTYAAN
+484 GLISKYKTN
-493 TTASLSA
+493 TDASLKA
-500 YNTAA
+500 YNQAA
-505 KTIADVQALVDK
+505 KKITDAQALVDK
-517 FAALPDLT
+517 YAKLADLT
-525 VTSDGKVK
+525 VTTDGLVK
-533 GYGASD
+533 NAD
-539 QCTYQEAM
+539 NETYQEVKEDAEKQIG
-547 DNAKSDIENIN
+547 AIKTQITTA
-558 NSIDKAKTEKDGDH
+558 KAKKDAAH
-572 KNSMVIA
+572 KTAMENAAKLSV
-579 SGKPLTR
+579 R
-586 DLKALQTLLDNYKT
+586 DDLQTLLDNYDA
-600 NKANFDKNSAIAA
+600 NKKAFDKNSAIAA
-613 ADNILAEADARIKD
+613 ANNILAEADARINDLNTRLKE
-627 FSDRIDEAK
+627 SLV
-636 KGDLGNMKDEVEA
+636 GDLGNMEDEVKTA
-649 KIAALQP
+649 VSALQTEL
-656 DLKKLKADV
+656 DELTKKVADQKKTYE
-665 DAAKDSY
+665 AA
-672 NKYNKEEDK
+672 ED
-681 DKKAEE
+681 DKKQE
-687 AQKTISKLS
+687 AAQNTISTLS
-696 DVNKV
+696 DVNLALEK
-701 LDELEPKVVEAEN
+701 LEPKVVEAEN

-733 TDSSIEGKLASAE
+733 TDSSIDGKLKSAQ
-746 TEINNKTTG
+746 TEIEKKTTG
-755 EGKDFY
+755 DGQMFY
-761 LDEWKKL
+761 LKELAKL
-768 KLNVAALKTAI
+768 KNSVDALNTAI
-779 GDSYKNKK
+779 EKSYTDKK

-841 SEKDESTKAK
+841 SEKDESTQAK
-851 EYLAQL
+851 DYLAQL

-868 KNIGEAFGKG
+868 TNIAEAFKTGT
-878 ESKAKDSEFAAE
+878 SKAKDSEFAAE

-910 AAIEA
+910 AAITA

-921 ELFKTQYNAAYKQY
+921 NKFISQYNTAYKMY
-935 QDAVSA
+935 QDAVAA
-941 LNEFAKIQNLDL
+941 LNEFAKIQNP
-953 KEVLKNLVPTHDAI
+953 VLVKALEDLVPTHDAI
-967 YDYAE
+967 YAYADKLRLLNADESADYA
-972 KLRDLNT
+972 T
-979 KENAEYAKFKAPDL
+979 YKAPKL
-993 YSSAEFVKGANT
+993 YSSATWVDKADLYEA
-1005 YTEEIDKLLN
+1005 EIDAKLKE
-1015 TYQETVND
+1015 YQDAVNKIALDNYTD
-1023 EAKTKYNTL
+1023 EIKA
-1032 IQTAVTEL
+1032 AVKKL
-1040 ANAKDAVKDFKYDG
+1040 ADAKDAIKDYTY
-1054 KDNAFKDVDDVV
+1054 KDKKNAFADVDAFVGD
-1066 SAAQTAAGKTEG
+1066 AQTAAGLTGKE
-1078 SKVVDRMFAVKMDG
+1078 VDRMFATKIDG
-1092 WFTTLTNVKSLIAA
+1092 WLSQFKNVDNMIDA
-1106 DKEVAADNE
+1106 DKEAAADNE
-1115 FTYHYNEFTKLYNS
+1115 FTYQHTNFTNLYNS
-1129 EKTEIAG
+1129 EKAEIAK
-1136 LKGLTKDYLAQL
+1136 LANLTQDYLAQL
-1148 SERAKIISAAQELF
+1148 AKRKQSSINYAYDMFVYRVVASGKPLPAE
-1162 NKVPGNKKFDELPG
+1162 KKFVRLPD
-1176 CLTELKKY
+1176 CLKELKKY
-1184 YDGDKGIPV
+1184 YKAEGTPVVVDK
-1193 EIEGKN
+1193 KN
-1199 HSVIYDNALKDSAK
+1199 HSDIYENAVNESKYN
-1213 STANLKAYDEII
+1213 TANLEAYDAII
-1225 KIIDAAAEK
+1225 AIIDGVSDK
-1234 VANGAEAI
+1234 GSVGAEAI

-1249 IKDSKI
+1249 VAGSKI
-1255 YTDYK
+1255 YGDYSS
-1260 AICVRIEALY
+1260 ILEDIEDFY
-1270 NSAEKS
+1270 KDAETWKGN
-1276 KKDGSCVEDKGN
+1276 GSCVANKTT
-1288 AESEAKNIETAIED
+1288 AENRAKNIEKAIND
-1302 LKNPAIDAE
+1302 IKIPAIDAE
-1311 IPALKGEVD
+1311 IPALRGEID

-1325 YNKAATQSADLLE
+1325 YNKAATQSAELLE

-1344 AQIEA
+1344 AQIQT
-1349 LYRTLD
+1349 LYNTLD
-1355 ATPTKENPNNKG
+1355 ATPTKENPKNKG
-1367 IQYKW
+1367 INYKW

-1474 FHKNNLLADFD
+1474 FHKTNLLADFD

-1535 HASHLVPITDPVTG
+1535 HASHIVTIQDPVTD
-1549 ELVDVEY
+1549 EFVDVEY
-1556 RNNQYEVI
+1556 RNNEYENI
-1564 SATIKTELNDLAKSH
+1564 SATIETKLNGLAKSH
-1579 DAINLTAK
+1579 DAINLT
-1587 DLKGATDEV
+1587 DNNLKGATDGV
-1596 SAKIVEYEKTIK
+1596 SADIVKYEKNIK
-1608 YDEARLCWLKDLHET
+1608 FDEAAHCWLTDLSKSI
-1623 YLDAANNLRKNLADN
+1623 YNAQVNFNANINASNVN
-1638 QLYGGNRYNELVNR
+1638 YGGNRENELSSR
-1652 MKQLDNAHTNA
+1652 IADLW
-1663 KAYNDAAFWNG
+1663 KAFQYASTYNSDAFYFG
-1674 SIAND
+1674 SIYHD
-1679 IDGKDVLVKNEETGD
+1679 IDGNDVRVENESTGVKEAIKINY
-1694 LVNIEIDYLE
+1694 IK

-1710 QAKVE
+1710 EAKINT
-1715 KLLAEANQLAKDV
+1715 LRAEAEQLAKDV
-1728 NDFAYI
+1728 NELAYI
-1734 KGDADND
+1734 EGDADND

-1781 TVADMTQI
+1781 TVADMTKI
-1789 SNIIFYGNPL
+1789 SNIIFYGDKNGAAP
-1799 GKQEEA
+1799 

-1826 EETSVFGKTV
+1826 EETSVFGKTI

>member
-27 EAEKLQATYE
+27 EAEKLQATYD

-49 VNVYHDAVK
+49 VNGYHEAVK
-58 AQYLSEFSNI
+58 AEYLNKLSNI

-76 TAGTIDK
+76 TAGSIDK
-83 AYFTGKIGAVKADAL
+83 AYFAGKIDTVKADAL
-98 KREKQYV
+98 IRQKQYV
-105 AKDKIDAAFK
+105 AKGEIDAAFK
-115 ALTVDYNNALKQ
+115 ALANTYNEALAKVQ
-127 VKNGSYPN
+127 NGSYPN
-135 VGANKKAW
+135 VGADKKAW
-143 LEGLGYSELKA
+143 LEGELGYSELKA
-154 TIEAL
+154 TVDAL

-172 GIVSECTAMQNSI
+172 GIESDCTAMQKSI
-185 KSMLA
+185 QSMLD

-202 EDAYNQVVKAITNL
+202 EAAYEQVVKAITNL
-216 KNTYNEQLQELLKL
+216 KNAYNKQLQDLLKL

-241 QAKAIDEL
+241 QAKAINEL

-262 NNAAHDAGNA
+262 NNAAHEAGNA
-272 NDILSENLNT
+272 NGILTENQNT
-282 LNEVSGKIIGENGEK
+282 LYKVSGEIGEISKSWSIAKQAEENA
-297 GEIYNK
+297 Y
-303 WNTAKLDEE
+303 TA
-312 KAYAERKADVEGLKT
+312 RKADVENLKT
-327 TLKSTT
+327 TLKPTT
-333 DKLSERKLSDLDSD
+333 YELSKRKLSDLDSD

-363 DNYKDNTVSELD
+363 DKYKAHTVSELD

-395 PIIDNYDAN
+395 PIIANYDAN
-404 VLIIKE
+404 AGIITE

-417 LEAAKKAADK
+417 LEAAKKAADT

-440 TESYNNINTKRKA
+440 TESYNTIVTKRQA
-453 IIDAAKNAL
+453 IIATAKNAF
-462 DTKTSVAY
+462 DTKTSVDYKDGEKYTKAMAEVDGLIDTY
-470 KASTKYKNAMDEVD
+470 KA
-484 DLISTYAAN
+484 N
-493 TTASLSA
+493 TVASLAA

-505 KTIADVQALVDK
+505 KKITDAQALVDK
-517 FAALPDLT
+517 YAKLADLT
-525 VTSDGKVK
+525 VTTDGLVK
-533 GYGASD
+533 NAD
-539 QCTYQEAM
+539 NETYQEVKEDAEKQIG
-547 DNAKSDIENIN
+547 AIKTQITTA
-558 NSIDKAKTEKDGDH
+558 KAKKDAAHMSEMEK
-572 KNSMVIA
+572 A
-579 SGKPLTR
+579 SKLSVR
-586 DLKALQTLLDNYKT
+586 SNLQTYLDKYDN
-600 NKANFDKNSAIAA
+600 NKAEFDKNSAIAA

-627 FSDRIDEAK
+627 LSARINKAK
-636 KGDLGNMKDEVEA
+636 EDDLGNMEKEVEA

-656 DLKKLKADV
+656 DLKKLKDDV

-672 NKYNKEEDK
+672 NKVEDK

-733 TDSSIEGKLASAE
+733 TDSSIDGKLKSAQ
-746 TEINNKTTG
+746 TEIENKTTG
-755 EGKDFY
+755 DGQMFY
-761 LDEWKKL
+761 LKELAKL
-768 KLNVAALKTAI
+768 KNSVDALNTAI
-779 GDSYKNKK
+779 GDSYTDKK

-806 STLQT
+806 STLHT

-841 SEKDESTKAK
+841 SEKDESTQAK
-851 EYLAQL
+851 DYLAQL

-868 KNIGEAFGKG
+868 TNIAEAFKTGT
-878 ESKAKDSEFAAE
+878 SKAKDSEFAAE

-910 AAIEA
+910 AAITA

-921 ELFKTQYNAAYKQY
+921 NKFISQYNAAYKMY
-935 QDAVSA
+935 QDAVAA
-941 LNEFAKIQNLDL
+941 LNEFAKIQNP
-953 KEVLKNLVPTHDAI
+953 VLVKALEDLVPTHDAI
-967 YDYAE
+967 YAYADKLRLLNADESADYA
-972 KLRDLNT
+972 T
-979 KENAEYAKFKAPDL
+979 YKAPKL
-993 YSSAEFVKGANT
+993 YSSATWVDKADLYEA
-1005 YTEEIDKLLN
+1005 EIDAKLKE
-1015 TYQETVND
+1015 YQDAVNKIALDNYTD
-1023 EAKTKYNTL
+1023 EIKA
-1032 IQTAVTEL
+1032 AVKKL
-1040 ANAKDAVKDFKYDG
+1040 ADAKDAIKDYTY
-1054 KDNAFKDVDDVV
+1054 KDKKNAFADVDAFVGD
-1066 SAAQTAAGKTEG
+1066 AQTAAGLTGKE
-1078 SKVVDRMFAVKMDG
+1078 VDRMFATKIDG
-1092 WFTTLTNVKSLIAA
+1092 WLSQFKNVDNMIDA
-1106 DKEVAADNE
+1106 DKEAAADNE
-1115 FTYHYNEFTKLYNS
+1115 FTYQHTNFTNLYNS
-1129 EKTEIAG
+1129 EKAEIAK
-1136 LKGLTKDYLAQL
+1136 LANLTQDYLAQL
-1148 SERAKIISAAQELF
+1148 AKRKQSSINYAYDMFVYRVVNS
-1162 NKVPGNKKFDELPG
+1162 GNPLPAKKKFDRLPD
-1176 CLTELKKY
+1176 CLKELKKY
-1184 YDGDKGIPV
+1184 FAENGTPAVVDK
-1193 EIEGKN
+1193 KN
-1199 HSVIYDNALKDSAK
+1199 HSDIYKKAVDESKYN
-1213 STANLKAYDEII
+1213 TANLEAYDAIIAII
-1225 KIIDAAAEK
+1225 KGAEATVDA
-1234 VANGAEAI
+1234 GAEAI

-1249 IKDSKI
+1249 VAGSDI
-1255 YTDYK
+1255 YNQYE
-1260 AICVRIEALY
+1260 AIRRNVEKLY
-1270 NSAEKS
+1270 ENAEDWKE
-1276 KKDGSCVEDKGN
+1276 KGSCVDNKDY
-1288 AESEAKNIETAIED
+1288 AQTEADAIKTKIEK
-1302 LKNPAIDAE
+1302 LKKLAIDAE
-1311 IPALKGEVD
+1311 MPTLKGEID

-1325 YNKAATQSADLLE
+1325 YNKAATQSAELLE

-1344 AQIEA
+1344 AQIQT
-1349 LYRTLD
+1349 LYNTLY
-1355 ATPTKENPNNKG
+1355 ATPTKENPKNKG
-1367 IQYKW
+1367 IKYKW
-1372 ENERSKYGFDAAK
+1372 EKESSKYGFDAAK

-1535 HASHLVPITDPVTG
+1535 HASHIVTIPVPGTSESV
-1549 ELVDVEY
+1549 EVEY

-1564 SATIKTELNDLAKSH
+1564 SATIETKLNGFAKSH
-1579 DAINLTAK
+1579 DAINLTDKA
-1587 DLKGATDEV
+1587 LEGATDDV
-1596 SAKIVEYEKTIK
+1596 SASIVEYEKTIK
-1608 YDEARLCWLKDLHET
+1608 YDEARHCWLTDLSQSI
-1623 YLDAANNLRKNLADN
+1623 YKADADFNANISASNVK
-1638 QLYGGNRYNELVNR
+1638 YGGNRELELRNRINDLRNAYWNAYWYNE
-1652 MKQLDNAHTNA
+1652 NA
-1663 KAYNDAAFWNG
+1663 
-1674 SIAND
+1674 SIYGLIWRD
-1679 IDGKDVLVKNEETGD
+1679 IDGNDVRVKNESTG
-1694 LVNIEIDYLE
+1694 VKEAIKIDYIK

-1710 QAKVE
+1710 EAKINT
-1715 KLLAEANQLAKDV
+1715 LRAEAEQLAKDV
-1728 NDFAYI
+1728 NELAYI
-1734 KGDADND
+1734 EGDADND

-1746 NDYSTVRNWILT
+1746 NDYSTVRNWILS
-1758 ATAFEDVSESQRYA
+1758 ATAYEDVSESQRYA

-1781 TVADMTQI
+1781 TVADMTKI
-1789 SNIIFYGNPL
+1789 SNIIFYGDKNGAAP
-1799 GKQEEA
+1799 

-1826 EETSVFGKTV
+1826 EETSVFGKTI

>member
-27 EAEKLQATYE
+27 EAEKLQATYD

-49 VNVYHDAVK
+49 VNGYHEAVK
-58 AQYLSEFSNI
+58 AEYLNKLSNI

-83 AYFTGKIGAVKADAL
+83 AYFDGVISTVKADAKIREEQYDGYDL
-98 KREKQYV
+98 IKREF
-105 AKDKIDAAFK
+105 DKLTSTYEK
-115 ALTVDYNNALKQ
+115 ALTTVQ
-127 VKNGSYPN
+127 NGSYPN
-135 VGANKKAW
+135 VGAKKKAW
-143 LEGLGYSELKA
+143 LESDELGYPALKA
-154 TIEAL
+154 RVDAL
-159 NPATQDDIAANKA
+159 DPATQDDIYNKRWSMWYECSNMNTSVQAMLDGLVVEEANAAS
-172 GIVSECTAMQNSI
+172 SEASYKDVVDIITA
-185 KSMLA
+185 
-190 GIDEE
+190 
-195 EKNVANN
+195 
-202 EDAYNQVVKAITNL
+202 L
-216 KNTYNEQLQELLKL
+216 KETYNVQLQALLKI
-230 LPGDPDVYGDW
+230 LPGDPDVYGNW

-249 NEQYRKILDVEKK
+249 NEEYRKILDVEKK
-262 NNAAHDAGNA
+262 NAAAREAGNA
-272 NDILSENLNT
+272 NVIYSENTGTLAKVKGNIGSISDKWKQLKDAEEAAYKARKEDVDTLNKNLKAITDELSTRSLSELDGDINLIQKKINT
-282 LNEVSGKIIGENGEK
+282 V
-297 GEIYNK
+297 
-303 WNTAKLDEE
+303 
-312 KAYAERKADVEGLKT
+312 
-327 TLKSTT
+327 
-333 DKLSERKLSDLDSD
+333 
-347 ISTINAK
+347 
-354 IGELASTIE
+354 ASTVE
-363 DNYKDNTVSELD
+363 SRYKANTVSTLD
-375 IKNSMT
+375 IKNSQRE
-381 AIETLIKEL
+381 IDILILRLEA
-390 GTKAQ
+390 KAE
-395 PIIDNYDAN
+395 PIIANYDAN
-404 VLIIKE
+404 AGIITE

-417 LEAAKKAADK
+417 LEDAKKAADT

-440 TESYNNINTKRKA
+440 TESYNTIVTKRQA
-453 IIDAAKNAL
+453 IIAAAKNAF
-462 DTKTSVAY
+462 DTNHSVPY
-470 KASTKYKNAMDEVD
+470 KVSTNYKNAKAEVD
-484 DLISTYAAN
+484 RLIKAYAAN

-505 KTIADVQALVDK
+505 KTIADAQALVDK
-517 FAALPDLT
+517 IAALADLS
-525 VTSDGKVK
+525 VTNDGNVK
-533 GYGASD
+533 DIKDNSNY
-539 QCTYQEAM
+539 TYQEAM
-547 DNAKSDIENIN
+547 DAANTQIGNIKKQINKANANKDANHKSEME
-558 NSIDKAKTEKDGDH
+558 KAAELLVR
-572 KNSMVIA
+572 N
-579 SGKPLTR
+579 
-586 DLKALQTLLDNYKT
+586 DLQELLDNYDA
-600 NKANFDKNSAIAA
+600 NKKAFDKNSAIAA
-613 ADNILAEADARIKD
+613 ADNILAEADARIDDLKA
-627 FSDRIDEAK
+627 RIAKAEA
-636 KGDLGNMKDEVEA
+636 GDLGNMATEVTE
-649 KIAALQP
+649 KTTPLQKELGKLTDDVAATR
-656 DLKKLKADV
+656 KTYN
-665 DAAKDSY
+665 DAAD
-672 NKYNKEEDK
+672 

-721 NKAAYDATTKAV
+721 NKAAYDATKKAV
-733 TDSSIEGKLASAE
+733 TDSSIDGKLVAAQTYI
-746 TEINNKTTG
+746 TENTTG
-755 EGKDFY
+755 DGQMFY
-761 LDEWKKL
+761 LQELAKL
-768 KLNVAALKTAI
+768 RNSLDDLNAAIDKSY
-779 GDSYKNKK
+779 GDKK
-787 SAENKESHLNTL
+787 SVDNKDGHINTL
-799 NNLLSAI
+799 NSLVTAVSD
-806 STLQT
+806 LQT
-811 NAIANE
+811 NALANE
-817 TMHSAQVEKAK
+817 TMHDAQVEKMK
-828 TLQSDWQKAYTNI
+828 TLQSDWQKAYTSI

-868 KNIGEAFGKG
+868 TNIAKAFKTGT
-878 ESKAKDSEFAAE
+878 SKANDSDFAAE
-890 ITRITNEINNIV
+890 ITRITNEINNIE

-910 AAIEA
+910 AAITA

-921 ELFKTQYNAAYKQY
+921 NKFISQYNAAYKMY
-935 QDAVSA
+935 QDAVAA
-941 LNEFAKIQNLDL
+941 LNEFAKIQNP
-953 KEVLKNLVPTHDAI
+953 VLVKALQDLVPTHDAI
-967 YDYAE
+967 YEYADKLRLLNADESADYA
-972 KLRDLNT
+972 T
-979 KENAEYAKFKAPDL
+979 YKAPKL
-993 YSSAEFVKGANT
+993 YSSATWVGKADQ
-1005 YTEEIDKLLN
+1005 YKDEIDAQLKK
-1015 TYQETVND
+1015 YQKAVND
-1023 EAKTKYNTL
+1023 IA
-1032 IQTAVTEL
+1032 L
-1040 ANAKDAVKDFKYDG
+1040 ANYTDEINEAVNKLAAAKAAIRSYEYKDK
-1054 KDNAFKDVDDVV
+1054 KNAFADVDAFVG
-1066 SAAQTAAGKTEG
+1066 AAQTAAGLTGKE
-1078 SKVVDRMFAVKMDG
+1078 VDRMFATKIDG
-1092 WFTTLTNVKSLIAA
+1092 WLSQFKNVDNMIDA
-1106 DKEVAADNE
+1106 DKEAAADNE
-1115 FTYHYNEFTKLYNS
+1115 FTYQHTNFTNLYNS
-1129 EKTEIAG
+1129 EKAEIAK
-1136 LKGLTKDYLAQL
+1136 LANLTQDYLAQL
-1148 SERAKIISAAQELF
+1148 AKRKQSSINYAYDMFVYRAVES
-1162 NKVPGNKKFDELPG
+1162 GNTLPAEKKFVRLPD
-1176 CLTELKKY
+1176 CLEVLNKY
-1184 YDGDKGIPV
+1184 YAADGKPVDVDK
-1193 EIEGKN
+1193 KN
-1199 HSVIYDNALKDSAK
+1199 HSDIYKNAVNESKNN
-1213 STANLKAYDEII
+1213 TANLAAYDEII
-1225 KIIDAAAEK
+1225 AII
-1234 VANGAEAI
+1234 NGAEAAVDNGAQAI

-1255 YTDYK
+1255 YKDYK
-1260 AICVRIEALY
+1260 YILY
-1270 NSAEKS
+1270 TLEMLYEDAETWKS
-1276 KKDGSCVEDKGN
+1276 VGSCVVNKSTAETRAN
-1288 AESEAKNIETAIED
+1288 AIKNRINA
-1302 LKNPAIDAE
+1302 LKNPAIDEE
-1311 IPALKGEVD
+1311 ILALKGEVD

-1344 AQIEA
+1344 AQIET

-1385 ADLVK
+1385 ADLIK

-1405 YDAAAQETALAELN
+1405 YDASAQATALAELN
-1419 ARAEEL
+1419 ARADEL
-1425 EALLKDFTE
+1425 DALLKDLTE

-1485 RAEAEFSDVA
+1485 RAEGEVNVA
-1495 GLNAMYNKYVTNDK
+1495 ALNAMYNKYLTNDN
-1509 VYNTLKAGFEAL
+1509 VYNSLKASFDAK
-1521 QKQLDDLKTLADGF
+1521 QKQLDDLKALADGF
-1535 HASHLVPITDPVTG
+1535 HASHLVTVKDPSTDKNV
-1549 ELVDVEY
+1549 EVEY
-1556 RNNQYEVI
+1556 RNEEYSKI
-1564 SATIKTELNDLAKSH
+1564 SETIEATLKGYTATH
-1579 DAINLTAK
+1579 DAIGLKTD
-1587 DLKGATDEV
+1587 DLNGATDGV
-1596 SAKIVEYEKTIK
+1596 SALIVSYEKNIK

-1623 YLDAANNLRKNLADN
+1623 YLDAANNLRKNIDDN
-1638 QLYGGNRYNELVNR
+1638 HLLYGGNRYNELVNR
-1652 MKQLDNAHTNA
+1652 IKQLDNAHL
-1663 KAYNDAAFWNG
+1663 KAETYNDAAFWNG

-1679 IDGKDVLVKNEETGD
+1679 IDGKDVRVKNKETGE
-1694 LVNIEIDYLE
+1694 LENIKIDYIN

-1710 QAKVE
+1710 QAKLE
-1715 KLLAEANQLAKDV
+1715 TLLAEANQLAKDV
-1728 NDFAYI
+1728 DDFAYI

-1906 VLIDVEVS
+1906 VVLDVEVS
-1914 GSYTGGEISVSNVI
+1914 GSYTGGEISVSNAI
-1928 FSDANGISYSIVG
+1928 FSDANGISYTIVG

-1946 ETTGIDGVTAP
+1946 ETTGIGGVTAP

>member
-27 EAEKLQATYE
+27 EAEKLQATYD

-49 VNVYHDAVK
+49 VNGYHEAVK
-58 AQYLSEFSNI
+58 AEYLNKLSNI

-83 AYFTGKIGAVKADAL
+83 AYFDGVISTVKAEA
-98 KREKQYV
+98 KNRENQYDGYDLI
-105 AKDKIDAAFK
+105 KGEFDKLASTYKK
-115 ALTVDYNNALKQ
+115 ALTTVQ
-127 VKNGSYPN
+127 NGSYPN
-135 VGANKKAW
+135 VGAKKKAW
-143 LEGLGYSELKA
+143 LESDELGYPALKA
-154 TIEAL
+154 RVDAL
-159 NPATQDDIAANKA
+159 DPATQDDIYNKRWSMRYECYNMNTSVQAMLDGLDKEEANAAD
-172 GIVSECTAMQNSI
+172 SEASYKDVVDKITA
-185 KSMLA
+185 
-190 GIDEE
+190 
-195 EKNVANN
+195 
-202 EDAYNQVVKAITNL
+202 L
-216 KNTYNEQLQELLKL
+216 KETYNVQLQALLKI
-230 LPGDPDVYGDW
+230 LPGDPDVYGNW

-249 NEQYRKILDVEKK
+249 NEEYRKILDVEKK
-262 NNAAHDAGNA
+262 NAAAREAGNA
-272 NDILSENLNT
+272 NEISSENKNTLAIVEGNIGSISDKWKQLKDAEEDAYKARKEDVDTLNKNLKAITDELSKRSLSELDGDINT
-282 LNEVSGKIIGENGEK
+282 IQTKI
-297 GEIYNK
+297 
-303 WNTAKLDEE
+303 NT
-312 KAYAERKADVEGLKT
+312 V
-327 TLKSTT
+327 
-333 DKLSERKLSDLDSD
+333 
-347 ISTINAK
+347 
-354 IGELASTIE
+354 ASTVE
-363 DNYKDNTVSELD
+363 SRYKANTVSKLD
-375 IKNSMT
+375 ITKSQTEINN
-381 AIETLIKEL
+381 LIKEL
-390 GTKAQ
+390 NKKAQ
-395 PIIDNYDAN
+395 PIIANYDAN
-404 VLIIKE
+404 AGIITE

-470 KASTKYKNAMDEVD
+470 KASTKYKNAMAEVD
-484 DLISTYAAN
+484 GLISKYKTN
-493 TTASLSA
+493 TDASLKA
-500 YNTAA
+500 YNQAA
-505 KTIADVQALVDK
+505 KKITDAQALVDK
-517 FAALPDLT
+517 YAKLADLT
-525 VTSDGKVK
+525 VTTDGKVK
-533 GYGASD
+533 GAKNE
-539 QCTYQEAM
+539 TYQEVKEDAEKQIG
-547 DNAKSDIENIN
+547 AIKTQITTA
-558 NSIDKAKTEKDGDH
+558 KAKKDAAH
-572 KNSMVIA
+572 KTAMEQAAILSVR
-579 SGKPLTR
+579 S
-586 DLKALQTLLDNYKT
+586 DLQTYLDNYDA
-600 NKANFDKNSAIAA
+600 NKKAFDKNSAIAA
-613 ADNILAEADARIKD
+613 ADNILAEADARINDLNTRLKE
-627 FSDRIDEAK
+627 SLV
-636 KGDLGNMKDEVEA
+636 GDLGNMEDEVKTA
-649 KIAALQP
+649 VSALQTEL
-656 DLKKLKADV
+656 DELTKKVADQKKTYE
-665 DAAKDSY
+665 AA
-672 NKYNKEEDK
+672 ED
-681 DKKAEE
+681 DKKQE
-687 AQKTISKLS
+687 AAQNTISTLS
-696 DVNKV
+696 DVNLALEK
-701 LDELEPKVVEAEN
+701 LEPKVVEAEN

-733 TDSSIEGKLASAE
+733 TDSSIEGKLKSAQ
-746 TEINNKTTG
+746 TEIENKTTG
-755 EGKDFY
+755 DGQMFY
-761 LDEWKKL
+761 LKELAKL
-768 KLNVAALKTAI
+768 KNSVDALNTAI
-779 GDSYKNKK
+779 EKSYTDKK

-841 SEKDESTKAK
+841 SEKDESTQAK
-851 EYLAQL
+851 DYLAQL

-868 KNIGEAFGKG
+868 TNIAEAFKTGT
-878 ESKAKDSEFAAE
+878 SKAKDSEFAAE

-910 AAIEA
+910 AAITA

-921 ELFKTQYNAAYKQY
+921 NKFISQYNAAYKMY
-935 QDAVSA
+935 QDAVAA
-941 LNEFAKIQNLDL
+941 LNEFAKIQNP
-953 KEVLKNLVPTHDAI
+953 VLVKALEDLVPTHDAI
-967 YDYAE
+967 YAYADKLRLLNADESADYA
-972 KLRDLNT
+972 T
-979 KENAEYAKFKAPDL
+979 YKAPKL
-993 YSSAEFVKGANT
+993 YSSATWVDKADLYEA
-1005 YTEEIDKLLN
+1005 EIDAKLKE
-1015 TYQETVND
+1015 YQDAVNKIALDNYTD
-1023 EAKTKYNTL
+1023 EIKA
-1032 IQTAVTEL
+1032 AVKKL
-1040 ANAKDAVKDFKYDG
+1040 ADAKDAIKDYTY
-1054 KDNAFKDVDDVV
+1054 KDKKNAFADVDAFVGD
-1066 SAAQTAAGKTEG
+1066 AQTAAGLTGKE
-1078 SKVVDRMFAVKMDG
+1078 VDRMFATKIDG
-1092 WFTTLTNVKSLIAA
+1092 WLSQFKNVDNMIDA
-1106 DKEVAADNE
+1106 DKEAAADNE
-1115 FTYHYNEFTKLYNS
+1115 FSYQHTNFTNLYNS
-1129 EKTEIAG
+1129 EKAEIAK
-1136 LKGLTKDYLAQL
+1136 LANLTQDYLAQL
-1148 SERAKIISAAQELF
+1148 AKRKQSSINYAYDMFVYRVVASGKPLPAE
-1162 NKVPGNKKFDELPG
+1162 KKFVRLPD
-1176 CLTELKKY
+1176 CLKELKKY
-1184 YDGDKGIPV
+1184 YAENGTPVVVDK
-1193 EIEGKN
+1193 KN
-1199 HSVIYDNALKDSAK
+1199 HSDIYRKAVDESKYN
-1213 STANLKAYDEII
+1213 TANLEAYDAII
-1225 KIIDAAAEK
+1225 AIIAGVSDK
-1234 VANGAEAI
+1234 GSVGAEAI

-1249 IKDSKI
+1249 VAGSKI
-1255 YTDYK
+1255 YGEYSSILEDIEDFYK
-1260 AICVRIEALY
+1260 D
-1270 NSAEKS
+1270 AETWKGN
-1276 KKDGSCVEDKGN
+1276 GSCVANKTT
-1288 AESEAKNIETAIED
+1288 AENRAKNIEKAIND
-1302 LKNPAIDAE
+1302 IKIPAIDAE
-1311 IPALKGEVD
+1311 IPALRGEID

-1325 YNKAATQSADLLE
+1325 YNKAATQSAELLE

-1344 AQIEA
+1344 AQIQT
-1349 LYRTLD
+1349 LYNTLD
-1355 ATPTKENPNNKG
+1355 ATPTKENPKNKG
-1367 IQYKW
+1367 IKYKW

-1474 FHKNNLLADFD
+1474 FHKTNLLADFD
-1485 RAEAEFSDVA
+1485 RAEAEFSDVV

-1535 HASHLVPITDPVTG
+1535 HASHIVTIQDPVTD
-1549 ELVDVEY
+1549 EFVDVEY
-1556 RNNQYEVI
+1556 RNNEYENI
-1564 SATIKTELNDLAKSH
+1564 SATIETKLNGLAKSH
-1579 DAINLTAK
+1579 DAINLT
-1587 DLKGATDEV
+1587 DNNLKGATDGV
-1596 SAKIVEYEKTIK
+1596 SADIVKYEKNIK
-1608 YDEARLCWLKDLHET
+1608 FDEAAHCWLTDLSKSI
-1623 YLDAANNLRKNLADN
+1623 YNAQVNFNANINASNVN
-1638 QLYGGNRYNELVNR
+1638 YGGNRENELSSR
-1652 MKQLDNAHTNA
+1652 IADLW
-1663 KAYNDAAFWNG
+1663 KAFQYASTYNSDAFYFG
-1674 SIAND
+1674 SIYHD
-1679 IDGKDVLVKNEETGD
+1679 IDGNDVRVENESTGEKEAIKI
-1694 LVNIEIDYLE
+1694 NYIK

-1710 QAKVE
+1710 EAKINT
-1715 KLLAEANQLAKDV
+1715 LRAEAEQLAKDV
-1728 NDFAYI
+1728 NELAYI
-1734 KGDADND
+1734 EGDADND

-1781 TVADMTQI
+1781 TVADMTKI
-1789 SNIIFYGNPL
+1789 SNIIFYGDKNGAAP
-1799 GKQEEA
+1799 

-1826 EETSVFGKTV
+1826 EETSVFGKTI

-1894 DNTKFNGRTGAL
+1894 DNNKFNGRTGAL